1 MRKPHRKQLL
11 AWLLTAVLLLTNF
24 PISVLSEEIAEN
36 PIQAE
41 ATEQDEQEI
50 AEEPN
55 LSDFPTEET
64 GEPTE
69 PPVSEEP
76 NEMPE
81 PSEPSGTMEIPAD
94 ENTPDIP
101 DQDKSETPEPSD
113 SDIEETPSP
122 EDPEETPDTDSTD
135 EPPVEETPIPE
146 ESPLPDDEEAFSVSE
161 AILEYGYAYAAAY
174 AESVIYEDTALT
186 APLFTLKED
195 GGVLLITEET
205 ETAFKVWW
213 ITYADEPLSGY
224 IAKSDISDISFSEE
238 ARQTLKEQRPCGFIT
253 SDIGYMDAFVLLG
266 ELTISEEAPEATPAP
281 EPQAPF
287 LQAGDY
293 AAVTT
298 ETRVYLSID
307 ETMTEDDNGDD
318 WQGVFTRNAVVSVE
332 SVQKDALGR
341 NWCEVR
347 YLFGADDADGRLIW
361 TDTDTLFVPMDDLSP
376 TDAHELTVTDYAYPF
391 EPIALYA
398 SADFNLRNH
407 NASVKTFYPGQQGLQ
422 GSSGHDSEY
431 KQIAK
436 LDGYGTIYAT
446 PHYLEGQTVYCLE
459 HTMNSPGAKDNP
471 TGPFEVVDLD
481 GYAIKP
487 GYSGDIYSSRTMH
500 AIGWVLRHTYPYM
513 IVDTGYEDSDVWSRV
528 AGQFAIREIVKQ
540 LEGDWYVRDYWRMDE
555 FYRASGQA
563 PADYLEYARWLASCA
578 IRRSG
583 ITGDIGI
590 SNKSMTMQG
599 SSYVGTVT
607 LTTDADLIRISR
619 SVGSLTGNSAGSDGE
634 YYYLRSG
641 DTISV
646 TSTQST
652 FAITA
657 ESVSSQD
664 EEAAFLVGIPNADIQ
679 KVVIPQYGLPAKF
692 KAVRIEFEQPYGAI
706 VVTKTSASSGAALSG
721 AVFELLNSAG
731 AVLQSQTTGA
741 DGSATF
747 SNVQAGTYT
756 VREKNAPQGYQ
767 VSIQS
772 SQTVTVTA
780 SATSRLSFA
789 NAPIQGKIRIVK
801 TDSRTHEPLAGVVF
815 TVTRL
820 SAPAGSNGAA
830 VGSVVAALTTGAD
843 GSAET
848 DWLEWGR
855 YRISEVQAPEH
866 YADKLFSAE
875 LDCTENGKTYEIAA
889 TNEANPGFIR
899 ISKTAAG
906 SRVPLA
912 GIQFDIYYNDEYGS
926 GLAGT
931 MTTDENGVAIS
942 MPLRKGKYIVRE
954 HELPQGF
961 SGYPVELTATI
972 YSDET
977 TRLSAENQMI
987 QGKIRIVKTDSLTH
1001 EPLAGVQFI
1010 ITRLSA
1016 PPSANGAGVGETI
1029 LLTTNAQGAAETGW
1043 LDYGRYR
1050 IEETAVPAHYV
1061 DAPFRTEID
1070 CFEGGKTY
1078 EIAAANEPTK
1088 GWLRLTKTDRKNGNP
1103 VAGVTF
1109 DIYENDAY
1117 GNALVGSMTT
1127 DENGVAVSEP
1137 LRKGRYLVR
1146 EHGETAGYVFEE
1158 ITLDAT
1164 VKSDETTD
1172 LSATN
1177 QPVMT
1182 RIRIKKRDKD
1192 EYAQTD
1198 APSVRGDGELIGAT
1212 FRVLAGADILD
1223 RQGNVIWLRGATVI
1237 DAIQTSGEDAAATT
1251 DELWPGLY
1259 EIVEIAPPVGYLPSG
1274 EHVLVDTASAAAQ
1287 SREAVITYDALKLNE
1302 IKLGAQAIVKVL
1314 GDNKTDNQ
1322 HTETP
1327 EEGAEFHVYLRKAGS
1342 YENARE
1348 FERDHLITDK
1358 SGYAKTKLLPYGVYV
1373 LEQTVGKD
1381 GFEIKKPILFEITG
1395 EENLIQP
1402 PILTLNDRPILYRL
1416 RLIKTDARTGK
1427 TVTLAGASFK
1437 LKDADSNTVT
1447 QTVYYPKKQT
1457 LDTFTTDESGCVTL
1471 PEEVGWGLYSIE
1483 EIQAPEGYLIRTESL
1498 PVFVGKTGDTADQV
1512 YELDIEIPNEAV
1524 MGQIRLEKKGLQLVG
1539 FETQTEMGFE
1549 YQSPVFEERCL
1560 ADAVFEVRAAEEIVG
1575 GDGTTWY
1582 TAGELVDT
1590 ITTSGTGADWSKELP
1605 LGKYKLMEIA
1615 APEGYALSDEV
1626 YEVDLKSIDGHTP
1639 LVTIAVKAHNEY
1651 LSAEIHL
1658 EKEKEIL
1665 KPYTDEDGYIRQALT
1680 TTYGLGF
1687 VFGLY
1692 NADDI
1697 HYADGMLPADTL
1709 IAVGMTDMHGNLT
1722 FSGNLPHGAYTIR
1735 ELDGPKGWKLNPN
1748 RFDVRISPENQADDA
1763 PVIRVSL
1770 DGTVR
1775 NELIY
1780 TKVTLTKTDITGAET
1795 VLGAEIEV
1803 KNEQG
1808 EVIYRA
1814 ITDENGEIP
1823 DIPVTPGRY
1832 TFKEVLAPEGY
1843 ALNETTC
1850 SFTVNENGHVS
1861 GDTVLRNDFTRFT
1874 LKKVGEHNEPLAG
1887 VEFSLKDERGAVV
1900 ATALTDADGIA
1911 MFEKIPYGSYT
1922 VVESKPLPGYLPSG
1936 AQVTLTLDG
1945 TFVNPT
1951 EPIAVIP
1958 NERMKLTF
1966 KKVDTAGNP
1975 LAGISFTLIDAQSGT
1990 VAAHAVSD
1998 EKGEFEITGFTVG
2011 DWILREDEAPEG
2023 FNLMDDYPFHVGYNW
2038 KNDQTV
2044 TLVNIPNHYEFE
2056 KTDHR
2061 RKPLSGVRFGL
2072 YDDKGTFIRELVS
2085 DENGIV
2091 RADNLV
2097 PGSYLIRE
2105 IRPLDGYART
2115 DEAIT
2120 FTIDESYI
2128 PPQKLA
2134 RITNTPV
2141 IQTGVDFPIA
2151 PSMVV
2156 GLLMMAASVLL
2167 GLMRLLRKKHR

>member
-1 MRKPHRKQLL
+1 MRKSHRKQLL

-41 ATEQDEQEI
+41 ATEQDEQGI
-50 AEEPN
+50 AEEPI
-55 LSDFPTEET
+55 
-64 GEPTE
+64 EPTE
-69 PPVSEEP
+69 PPVSKEP
-76 NEMPE
+76 DEMPDSGGQ
-81 PSEPSGTMEIPAD
+81 SETAEIPTD
-94 ENTPDIP
+94 ENNPDFP

-122 EDPEETPDTDSTD
+122 EVPEEIPDTDSTD
-135 EPPVEETPIPE
+135 EPPAEEVPAEETPVPE

-174 AESVIYEDTALT
+174 AESVIYEDADLT

-213 ITYADEPLSGY
+213 LTYADEPLSGY
-224 IAKSDISDISFSEE
+224 IAKSDIADISFSEE
-238 ARQTLKEQRPCGFIT
+238 ARQTIKEQRPCGFIT
-253 SDIGYMDAFVLLG
+253 SDIGYMDAFVLFG
-266 ELTISEEAPEATPAP
+266 ELTISEETPKATPAP
-281 EPQAPF
+281 EPQAPL

-307 ETMTEDDNGDD
+307 ESMTEDDNGDD
-318 WQGVFTRNAVVSVE
+318 WQGVFTRDAVVSVE
-332 SVQKDALGR
+332 SVQQDALGR
-341 NWCEVR
+341 DWCEVR
-347 YLFGADDADGRLIW
+347 YLYGADDADGKLIW

-481 GYAIKP
+481 GYAVKP

-528 AGQFAIREIVKQ
+528 AGQFAIREVIKQ

-634 YYYLRSG
+634 YYYLHSG

-646 TSTQST
+646 TSTQSA
-652 FAITA
+652 FSITA

-664 EEAAFLVGIPNADIQ
+664 EEAAFLIGIPDADIQ

-706 VVTKTSASSGAALSG
+706 VVAKTSASSGAALSG

-767 VSIQS
+767 VSVQS

-780 SATSRLSFA
+780 GATSRISFA
-789 NAPIQGKIRIVK
+789 NAPIQGKIRIIK
-801 TDSRTHEPLAGVVF
+801 TDSLTHEPLAGVVF

-889 TNEANPGFIR
+889 TNEANPGYIR
-899 ISKTAAG
+899 ISKTAVG

-942 MPLRKGKYIVRE
+942 GPLRKGKYHVRE

-961 SGYPVELTATI
+961 SGYPVELTATV

-977 TRLSAENQMI
+977 TRLSTENQMI

-1016 PPSANGAGVGETI
+1016 PPSANGTGVGETI
-1029 LLTTNAQGAAETGW
+1029 LLTTNEQGAAETDW
-1043 LDYGRYR
+1043 LEWGRYR

-1088 GWLRLTKTDRKNGNP
+1088 GWLRLTKTDRKNGNS

-1117 GNALVGSMTT
+1117 GSAWIGSMTT

-1146 EHGETAGYVFEE
+1146 ERGETAGYVFEE

-1198 APSVRGDGELIGAT
+1198 APSVRGDGELTGAT

-1274 EHVLVDTASAAAQ
+1274 EHALVDTASAAAQ
-1287 SREAVITYDALKLNE
+1287 SREAVVTYDALKLNE

-1322 HTETP
+1322 HAETP

-1395 EENLIQP
+1395 EENPIQP

-1447 QTVYYPKKQT
+1447 QTIYYPKKQT

-1471 PEEVGWGLYSIE
+1471 PEEVGWGLYTIE
-1483 EIQAPEGYLIRTESL
+1483 EIASPKGYLIRTESL

-1539 FETQTEMGFE
+1539 FETQTEMGFK

-1560 ADAVFEVRAAEEIVG
+1560 ADAVFEVRAAE
-1575 GDGTTWY
+1575 
-1582 TAGELVDT
+1582 
-1590 ITTSGTGADWSKELP
+1590 
-1605 LGKYKLMEIA
+1605 
-1615 APEGYALSDEV
+1615 
-1626 YEVDLKSIDGHTP
+1626 
-1639 LVTIAVKAHNEY
+1639 
-1651 LSAEIHL
+1651 
-1658 EKEKEIL
+1658 EIL

-1697 HYADGMLPADTL
+1697 HYADGMLPADSL
-1709 IAVGMTDMHGNLT
+1709 IAVGMTEMHGKLT

-1748 RFDVRISPENQADDA
+1748 RFDVRISTENQADDA

-1795 VLGAEIEV
+1795 VPGAEIEV
-1803 KNEQG
+1803 RNDQG

-1814 ITDENGEIP
+1814 VTDENGVIP

-1850 SFTVNENGHVS
+1850 SFTVDEDGHIS
-1861 GDTVLRNDFTRFT
+1861 GDTVLRDDFTRFT
-1874 LKKVGEHNEPLAG
+1874 LKKVGEHNEPLMG
-1887 VEFSLKDERGAVV
+1887 VAFSLKDTRGAVV
-1900 ATALTDADGIA
+1900 ATVLTDADGTA

-1936 AQVTLTLDG
+1936 VQVSLTLDG

-1958 NERMKLTF
+1958 NERMKLIF

-1998 EKGEFEITGFTVG
+1998 EKGEFEIAGFTVG

-2023 FNLMDDYPFHVGYNW
+2023 FNLMNDYPFHVGYNW

-2105 IRPLDGYART
+2105 TRPLDGYART
-2115 DEAIT
+2115 DEKIT

-2128 PPQKLA
+2128 PPQKLV

-2141 IQTGVDFPIA
+2141 IQTGVALPVT
-2151 PSMVV
+2151 PMMVV
-2156 GLLMMAASVLL
+2156 GLLVMAASALL
-2167 GLMRLLRKKHR
+2167 ALTQMLKKKSR

>member
-1 MRKPHRKQLL
+1 
-11 AWLLTAVLLLTNF
+11 
-24 PISVLSEEIAEN
+24 
-36 PIQAE
+36 
-41 ATEQDEQEI
+41 
-50 AEEPN
+50 
-55 LSDFPTEET
+55 
-64 GEPTE
+64 
-69 PPVSEEP
+69 
-76 NEMPE
+76 
-81 PSEPSGTMEIPAD
+81 MEIPAD

-101 DQDKSETPEPSD
+101 DQDESETPEPSD
-113 SDIEETPSP
+113 SDIEETSSP
-122 EDPEETPDTDSTD
+122 EVPEETPDTDSTD
-135 EPPVEETPIPE
+135 ELPAEETPIPE

-174 AESVIYEDTALT
+174 AESVIYEDAALT

-195 GGVLLITEET
+195 GGILLITEET

-213 ITYADEPLSGY
+213 LTYADEPLSGY
-224 IAKSDISDISFSEE
+224 IAKSDIADISFSEE
-238 ARQTLKEQRPCGFIT
+238 NRQALKEQRPCGFIT

-281 EPQAPF
+281 EPQALL

-293 AAVTT
+293 VAATT

-307 ETMTEDDNGDD
+307 ETMTEEDNGDG
-318 WQGVFTRNAVVSVE
+318 WQGVFTRDAVVSVE
-332 SVQKDALGR
+332 SVQQDALGR
-341 NWCEVR
+341 DWCEIR
-347 YLFGADDADGRLIW
+347 YLYGADDADGKLIW

-481 GYAIKP
+481 GYAVKP

-528 AGQFAIREIVKQ
+528 AGQFAIREVVKQ

-583 ITGDIGI
+583 ITGDIGV

-599 SSYVGTVT
+599 GSYVGTVT

-634 YYYLRSG
+634 YYYLHSG
-641 DTISV
+641 DTISI

-664 EEAAFLVGIPNADIQ
+664 EEAAFLVGVPDADIQ

-706 VVTKTSASSGAALSG
+706 VVTKTSASSGASLPG
-721 AVFELLNSAG
+721 AIFELLNSAG

-780 SATSRLSFA
+780 GATSRLSFA
-789 NAPIQGKIRIVK
+789 NAPIQGRIRI
-801 TDSRTHEPLAGVVF
+801 
-815 TVTRL
+815 
-820 SAPAGSNGAA
+820 
-830 VGSVVAALTTGAD
+830 
-843 GSAET
+843 
-848 DWLEWGR
+848 
-855 YRISEVQAPEH
+855 I
-866 YADKLFSAE
+866 
-875 LDCTENGKTYEIAA
+875 
-889 TNEANPGFIR
+889 
-899 ISKTAAG
+899 
-906 SRVPLA
+906 
-912 GIQFDIYYNDEYGS
+912 
-926 GLAGT
+926 
-931 MTTDENGVAIS
+931 
-942 MPLRKGKYIVRE
+942 
-954 HELPQGF
+954 
-961 SGYPVELTATI
+961 
-972 YSDET
+972 
-977 TRLSAENQMI
+977 
-987 QGKIRIVKTDSLTH
+987 KTDSLTH

-1029 LLTTNAQGAAETGW
+1029 LLTTNEQGAAETGW

-1078 EIAAANEPTK
+1078 EIAAMNEPTK

-1127 DENGVAVSEP
+1127 NENGVAVSEP

-1198 APSVRGDGELIGAT
+1198 APSVRGDGELTGAT

-1259 EIVEIAPPVGYLPSG
+1259 EIVEIAPPVGYQPSD
-1274 EHVLVDTASAAAQ
+1274 ERMLVDTASAAVQ
-1287 SREAVITYDALKLNE
+1287 SREAVVTYDALKLNE

-1342 YENARE
+1342 YENACE

-1395 EENLIQP
+1395 EENPIQP

-1437 LKDADSNTVT
+1437 LKDADGNTVT

-1471 PEEVGWGLYSIE
+1471 PEEVGWGLYTIE
-1483 EIQAPEGYLIRTESL
+1483 EIASPEGYLIRTESL

-1539 FETQTEMGFE
+1539 FESKTEMGFE

-1575 GDGTTWY
+1575 DDGTVWY
-1582 TAGELVDT
+1582 QKDELVDT

-1626 YEVDLKSIDGHTP
+1626 YEVELKSIDGHTP
-1639 LVTIAVKAHNEY
+1639 LVTVTAKAHNEY
-1651 LSAEIHL
+1651 LSAEIQL
-1658 EKEKEIL
+1658 EKEKEVL
-1665 KPYTDEDGYIRQALT
+1665 KPYTDADGYIRQELT

-1709 IAVGMTDMHGNLT
+1709 IAVGMTDMHGKLT

-1795 VLGAEIEV
+1795 VPGAEIEV
-1803 KNEQG
+1803 KNEQR

-1814 ITDENGEIP
+1814 VTDENGEIP

-1850 SFTVNENGHVS
+1850 SFTVDENGQVS
-1861 GDTVLRNDFTRFT
+1861 GDTVLRDDFTRFT
-1874 LKKVGEHNEPLAG
+1874 LKKVGEHNEPLMG
-1887 VEFSLKDERGAVV
+1887 VAFSLKDERGAVV
-1900 ATALTDADGIA
+1900 ATVLTDADGIA

-1975 LAGISFTLIDAQSGT
+1975 LAGISFTLIDAQNGT
-1990 VAAHAVSD
+1990 VTAHAVSD
-1998 EKGEFEITGFTVG
+1998 EKDEFEIAGFTVD

-2023 FNLMDDYPFHVGYNW
+2023 FNLMNDYTFHVGYNW

-2105 IRPLDGYART
+2105 TRPLDGYART
-2115 DEAIT
+2115 DEEIT

-2128 PPQKLA
+2128 PPQKFA

-2141 IQTGVDFPIA
+2141 IQTGVDLPVT
-2151 PSMVV
+2151 PMMVV

-2167 GLMRLLRKKHR
+2167 GLMRLLKKKHR

>member
-11 AWLLTAVLLLTNF
+11 AWLLTAALLLTNL
-24 PISVLSEEIAEN
+24 PISVLSEEIIEN
-36 PIQAE
+36 PIQTE
-41 ATEQDEQEI
+41 IVEQDESETV
-50 AEEPN
+50 EEPN
-55 LSDFPTEET
+55 LSDSPAEET

-69 PPVSEEP
+69 PLFSEEP
-76 NEMPE
+76 DETVE
-81 PSEPSGTMEIPAD
+81 SGEQSEITEIPTD
-94 ENTPDIP
+94 EDSPDFP
-101 DQDKSETPEPSD
+101 DKDESQTPEPSD
-113 SDIEETPSP
+113 SGIEETPSP
-122 EDPEETPDTDSTD
+122 EVPEETPDTDSTD

-146 ESPLPDDEEAFSVSE
+146 EIPLPDDEEAFSVSE

-174 AESVIYEDTALT
+174 AESVIYEDAALT

-213 ITYADEPLSGY
+213 LTYADEPLSGY
-224 IAKSDISDISFSEE
+224 IAKSDIADISFSEE
-238 ARQTLKEQRPCGFIT
+238 NRQTLKEQRPCGFIT

-281 EPQAPF
+281 EPQAPL
-287 LQAGDY
+287 LQTGDY

-318 WQGVFTRNAVVSVE
+318 WQGVFTRDAVVYVE
-332 SVQKDALGR
+332 SVQQDALGR
-341 NWCEVR
+341 DWCEIR
-347 YLFGADDADGRLIW
+347 YLYGADDADGKLIW

-376 TDAHELTVTDYAYPF
+376 ADAHELTVTDYAYPF

-481 GYAIKP
+481 GYAVKP

-528 AGQFAIREIVKQ
+528 AGQFAIREVVKQ

-664 EEAAFLVGIPNADIQ
+664 EEAAFLVGVPDADIQ

-747 SNVQAGTYT
+747 SNVQAGMYI

-780 SATSRLSFA
+780 GATSRLSFA

-801 TDSRTHEPLAGVVF
+801 TDSLTHEPLAGVVF

-830 VGSVVAALTTGAD
+830 VGSVVATLTTGAD
-843 GSAET
+843 GFAET

-855 YRISEVQAPEH
+855 YH
-866 YADKLFSAE
+866 
-875 LDCTENGKTYEIAA
+875 
-889 TNEANPGFIR
+889 
-899 ISKTAAG
+899 
-906 SRVPLA
+906 
-912 GIQFDIYYNDEYGS
+912 
-926 GLAGT
+926 
-931 MTTDENGVAIS
+931 
-942 MPLRKGKYIVRE
+942 
-954 HELPQGF
+954 
-961 SGYPVELTATI
+961 
-972 YSDET
+972 
-977 TRLSAENQMI
+977 
-987 QGKIRIVKTDSLTH
+987 
-1001 EPLAGVQFI
+1001 
-1010 ITRLSA
+1010 
-1016 PPSANGAGVGETI
+1016 
-1029 LLTTNAQGAAETGW
+1029 
-1043 LDYGRYR
+1043 

-1078 EIAAANEPTK
+1078 EIAAMNEPTK

-1158 ITLDAT
+1158 ITLDAA

-1172 LSATN
+1172 LSAAN

-1198 APSVRGDGELIGAT
+1198 TPSVRGDGELTGAT

-1259 EIVEIAPPVGYLPSG
+1259 KIVEIAPPVGYLPSD

-1287 SREAVITYDALKLNE
+1287 SREAVVTYDALKLNE

-1322 HTETP
+1322 HAETP

-1395 EENLIQP
+1395 EENPIQP

-1416 RLIKTDARTGK
+1416 RLIKTDARTDK
-1427 TVTLAGASFK
+1427 VITLAGASFK
-1437 LKDADSNTVT
+1437 LKDAEGNTVT

-1471 PEEVGWGLYSIE
+1471 PEEVGWGLYTIE
-1483 EIQAPEGYLIRTESL
+1483 EIASPEGYLIRTESL

-1539 FETQTEMGFE
+1539 FESKTEMGFE

-1560 ADAVFEVRAAEEIVG
+1560 AGAVFEVRAAEKIVG
-1575 GDGTTWY
+1575 GDGTVWY
-1582 TAGELVDT
+1582 QKDELVDT

-1605 LGKYKLMEIA
+1605 LGRYKLMEIA

-1626 YEVDLKSIDGHTP
+1626 YEVELKSIDGHTP
-1639 LVTIAVKAHNEY
+1639 LVTVTVEAHNEY

-1658 EKEKEIL
+1658 EKEKEVL
-1665 KPYTDEDGYIRQALT
+1665 KPYTDANGYIRQELT

-1697 HYADGMLPADTL
+1697 HYVDGMLPADTL
-1709 IAVGMTDMHGNLT
+1709 IAVGMTDMHGKLT

-1735 ELDGPKGWKLNPN
+1735 ELDGPKGWKLNPS
-1748 RFDVRISPENQADDA
+1748 RFDVWISPENRAGDA

-1770 DGTVR
+1770 DEKVR

-1795 VLGAEIEV
+1795 VPGAEIEV
-1803 KNEQG
+1803 RNEQG

-1814 ITDENGEIP
+1814 VTDENGEIP

-1832 TFKEVLAPEGY
+1832 AFKEVLAPEGY

-1850 SFTVNENGHVS
+1850 SFTVDEDGHVS
-1861 GDTVLRNDFTRFT
+1861 GDIVLRDDFTRFT

-1887 VEFSLKDERGAVV
+1887 VEFSLKDERNAVV
-1900 ATALTDADGIA
+1900 ATVLTDADGIA

-1936 AQVTLTLDG
+1936 AHVTLTLDG
-1945 TFVNPT
+1945 TFLNPT

-1958 NERMKLTF
+1958 NERMKLIF
-1966 KKVDTAGNP
+1966 KKVDTTGNP
-1975 LAGISFTLIDAQSGT
+1975 LAGIAFTLIDAQNGT
-1990 VAAHAVSD
+1990 VVAHAVSN
-1998 EKGEFEITGFTVG
+1998 EKGEFEITSFTVG
-2011 DWILREDEAPEG
+2011 DWILREDKAPEG

-2061 RKPLSGVRFGL
+2061 HKPLSGVRFGL

-2105 IRPLDGYART
+2105 TRPLDGYART

-2120 FTIDESYI
+2120 FTIDESYV
-2128 PPQKLA
+2128 PPQKLV
-2134 RITNTPV
+2134 RITNTPA
-2141 IQTGVDFPIA
+2141 IQTGVDFPIT
-2151 PSMVV
+2151 PTMIV

-2167 GLMRLLRKKHR
+2167 GLMRLLKKKHR

>member
-11 AWLLTAVLLLTNF
+11 AWLLTAALLLTHL
-24 PISVLSEEIAEN
+24 PVSVLSEEIIEN
-36 PIQAE
+36 SIQ
-41 ATEQDEQEI
+41 TEIVEQNESGTI
-50 AEEPN
+50 EEPN

-76 NEMPE
+76 NETPE

-101 DQDKSETPEPSD
+101 DQDESETPEPSD
-113 SDIEETPSP
+113 SDSEEPPSP
-122 EDPEETPDTDSTD
+122 EVPEETPDTDSTD
-135 EPPVEETPIPE
+135 GPPVEETPVPE

-174 AESVIYEDTALT
+174 AESVIYEDAALT

-213 ITYADEPLSGY
+213 LTYADDPLSGY
-224 IAKSDISDISFSEE
+224 IAKSDIADISIPEK
-238 ARQTLKEQRPCGFIT
+238 ARQMLKEQRPCGFIT

-266 ELTISEEAPEATPAP
+266 ELTISEEAPEATSTP
-281 EPQAPF
+281 EPQAPL

-293 AAVTT
+293 AAATT

-318 WQGVFTRNAVVSVE
+318 WQGVFTRDAVVSVE
-332 SVQKDALGR
+332 SVQQDASR
-341 NWCEVR
+341 RDWCEVR
-347 YLFGADDADGRLIW
+347 YLFGADDADGKLIW

-376 TDAHELTVTDYAYPF
+376 SDAHELTVTDYAYPF

-398 SADFNLRNH
+398 SSDFNLRDY

-528 AGQFAIREIVKQ
+528 AGQFAIREVVKQ

-607 LTTDADLIRISR
+607 LTTDADLIHISR
-619 SVGSLTGNSAGSDGE
+619 SVGSLTGNSGGSDGE
-634 YYYLRSG
+634 YYYLHSG

-664 EEAAFLVGIPNADIQ
+664 EEAAFLVGVPDADIQ

-706 VVTKTSASSGAALSG
+706 VVTKTSASSGA
-721 AVFELLNSAG
+721 
-731 AVLQSQTTGA
+731 

-767 VSIQS
+767 VSVQG
-772 SQTVTVTA
+772 SQTVTIA
-780 SATSRLSFA
+780 AGATSRISFA
-789 NAPIQGKIRIVK
+789 NAPIQGR
-801 TDSRTHEPLAGVVF
+801 
-815 TVTRL
+815 
-820 SAPAGSNGAA
+820 
-830 VGSVVAALTTGAD
+830 
-843 GSAET
+843 
-848 DWLEWGR
+848 
-855 YRISEVQAPEH
+855 
-866 YADKLFSAE
+866 
-875 LDCTENGKTYEIAA
+875 
-889 TNEANPGFIR
+889 
-899 ISKTAAG
+899 
-906 SRVPLA
+906 
-912 GIQFDIYYNDEYGS
+912 
-926 GLAGT
+926 
-931 MTTDENGVAIS
+931 
-942 MPLRKGKYIVRE
+942 
-954 HELPQGF
+954 
-961 SGYPVELTATI
+961 
-972 YSDET
+972 
-977 TRLSAENQMI
+977 
-987 QGKIRIVKTDSLTH
+987 IRIVKTDSLTH

-1029 LLTTNAQGAAETGW
+1029 LLTTNEQGAVETGW

-1078 EIAAANEPTK
+1078 EIAATNEANP
-1088 GWLRLTKTDRKNGNP
+1088 GFIRISKTAVGSRVP
-1103 VAGVTF
+1103 LAGIQF
-1109 DIYENDAY
+1109 DIYYNDEY
-1117 GNALVGSMTT
+1117 GSGLAGTMTT
-1127 DENGVAVSEP
+1127 DENGVAISGP

-1198 APSVRGDGELIGAT
+1198 APSVRGDGELTGAT

-1287 SREAVITYDALKLNE
+1287 SREAVVTYDALKLNE

-1381 GFEIKKPILFEITG
+1381 GFEIKKPLLFEITG
-1395 EENLIQP
+1395 EENPIQP
-1402 PILTLNDRPILYRL
+1402 PILTLNDHPILYRL

-1427 TVTLAGASFK
+1427 VITLAGASFK
-1437 LKDADSNTVT
+1437 LKDAEGNTVT

-1539 FETQTEMGFE
+1539 FESKTEMGFE

-1560 ADAVFEVRAAEEIVG
+1560 ADAVFEVCAAEEIVG
-1575 GDGTTWY
+1575 GDGTIWY
-1582 TAGELVDT
+1582 QKDELVDT
-1590 ITTSGTGADWSKELP
+1590 ITTSGTGTDWSKELP

-1626 YEVDLKSIDGHTP
+1626 YEVELKSIDGHTP
-1639 LVTIAVKAHNEY
+1639 LVTVTVKAHNEY
-1651 LSAEIHL
+1651 LSTEIQL

-1665 KPYTDEDGYIRQALT
+1665 KPYTDANGYIRQELT

-1697 HYADGMLPADTL
+1697 HYTDGMLPADTL
-1709 IAVGMTDMHGNLT
+1709 IAVGMTDMHGKLT
-1722 FSGNLPHGAYTIR
+1722 FSGNLPHGAYTLR
-1735 ELDGPKGWKLNPN
+1735 ELDGPKGWKLHPN

-1763 PVIRVSL
+1763 PVIRVAL
-1770 DGTVR
+1770 NEKVH

-1780 TKVTLTKTDITGAET
+1780 TQITLTKTDITGAET
-1795 VLGAEIEV
+1795 VPGAEIEV
-1803 KNEQG
+1803 RNDQG

-1814 ITDENGEIP
+1814 VTDENGEIP

-1850 SFTVNENGHVS
+1850 SFTVDENGQVS
-1861 GDTVLRNDFTRFT
+1861 GDTVLRDDFTRFM
-1874 LKKVGEHNEPLAG
+1874 LKKVGEHKEPLAG
-1887 VEFSLKDERGAVV
+1887 VAFSLKDERGAVV
-1900 ATALTDADGIA
+1900 ATVLTDADGIA
-1911 MFEKIPYGSYT
+1911 MFEKVPYGSYT

-1998 EKGEFEITGFTVG
+1998 EKGEFEIIGFTVG
-2011 DWILREDEAPEG
+2011 DWILREDEAPED
-2023 FNLMDDYPFHVGYNW
+2023 FNLMNDYPFHVGYNW

-2105 IRPLDGYART
+2105 TRPLDGYART
-2115 DEAIT
+2115 DEEIT

-2141 IQTGVDFPIA
+2141 IQTGVDFPIT
-2151 PSMVV
+2151 PTMVF

-2167 GLMRLLRKKHR
+2167 GLMRLLKKKHR

>member
-11 AWLLTAVLLLTNF
+11 AWLLTAALLLTHL
-24 PISVLSEEIAEN
+24 PISVLSEEIIEN
-36 PIQAE
+36 PIQTE
-41 ATEQDEQEI
+41 IVEQDESGTV
-50 AEEPN
+50 EEPN
-55 LSDFPTEET
+55 LSDFPTEEPD
-64 GEPTE
+64 EPIE

-76 NEMPE
+76 NETPE
-81 PSEPSGTMEIPAD
+81 SGEPSGTTEIPAD
-94 ENTPDIP
+94 ESTPDIP
-101 DQDKSETPEPSD
+101 DQDESETPEPSD
-113 SDIEETPSP
+113 SDIEGTPSP
-122 EDPEETPDTDSTD
+122 EVPEETPDTDSTD

-161 AILEYGYAYAAAY
+161 AILEYGYAYAAAN

-213 ITYADEPLSGY
+213 LTYADEPLSGY
-224 IAKSDISDISFSEE
+224 IAKSDIADISFSEE
-238 ARQTLKEQRPCGFIT
+238 TRQALKEQHPCGFIT
-253 SDIGYMDAFVLLG
+253 SDIGYMDAFVLFG
-266 ELTISEEAPEATPAP
+266 ELTISEEAPEATPTS
-281 EPQAPF
+281 EPQTPL

-318 WQGVFTRNAVVSVE
+318 WQGVFTRDAVVSVE
-332 SVQKDALGR
+332 SVQKDAFGR
-341 NWCEVR
+341 DWCEVR
-347 YLFGADDADGRLIW
+347 YLFGADDADGKLIW

-481 GYAIKP
+481 GYAVKP

-500 AIGWVLRHTYPYM
+500 AIGWVIRHTYPYM

-528 AGQFAIREIVKQ
+528 AGQFAIREVVKQ

-599 SSYVGTVT
+599 GNYVGTVT

-619 SVGSLTGNSAGSDGE
+619 SVGSLTGNSGGSDGE

-664 EEAAFLVGIPNADIQ
+664 EEAAFLVGIPDADIQ

-706 VVTKTSASSGAALSG
+706 VVTKTSTSSGTALSG
-721 AVFELLNSAG
+721 AVFELLNGAG

-741 DGSATF
+741 DGLATF

-767 VSIQS
+767 VSMKS

-780 SATSRLSFA
+780 GATSRLSFA
-789 NAPIQGKIRIVK
+789 NAP
-801 TDSRTHEPLAGVVF
+801 
-815 TVTRL
+815 
-820 SAPAGSNGAA
+820 
-830 VGSVVAALTTGAD
+830 
-843 GSAET
+843 
-848 DWLEWGR
+848 
-855 YRISEVQAPEH
+855 
-866 YADKLFSAE
+866 
-875 LDCTENGKTYEIAA
+875 
-889 TNEANPGFIR
+889 
-899 ISKTAAG
+899 
-906 SRVPLA
+906 
-912 GIQFDIYYNDEYGS
+912 
-926 GLAGT
+926 
-931 MTTDENGVAIS
+931 
-942 MPLRKGKYIVRE
+942 
-954 HELPQGF
+954 
-961 SGYPVELTATI
+961 
-972 YSDET
+972 
-977 TRLSAENQMI
+977 I

-1029 LLTTNAQGAAETGW
+1029 LLTTDEQGAAETGW

-1050 IEETAVPAHYV
+1050 IEETAVPAYYV

-1078 EIAAANEPTK
+1078 EIAATNEPTK

-1117 GNALVGSMTT
+1117 GSALVGSMTT

-1198 APSVRGDGELIGAT
+1198 APSVRGDGELTGAA

-1223 RQGNVIWLRGATVI
+1223 RQGNVIWLKGATVI
-1237 DAIQTSGEDAAATT
+1237 DAIQTSGKDAAATT

-1259 EIVEIAPPVGYLPSG
+1259 EIVEIAPPVGYLPSD
-1274 EHVLVDTASAAAQ
+1274 ESMLVDTASAAAQ

-1322 HTETP
+1322 HTEPP

-1342 YENARE
+1342 YENACE

-1373 LEQTVGKD
+1373 LEQMVGKD

-1395 EENLIQP
+1395 EENPIQP

-1427 TVTLAGASFK
+1427 TITLAGASFK
-1437 LKDADSNTVT
+1437 LKDADGNTVT
-1447 QTVYYPKKQT
+1447 QTIYYPKKQT

-1471 PEEVGWGLYSIE
+1471 PEEVGWGLYTIE
-1483 EIQAPEGYLIRTESL
+1483 EIASPEGYLIRTENL

-1524 MGQIRLEKKGLQLVG
+1524 MGQICLEKKGLQLVG

-1549 YQSPVFEERCL
+1549 YQSPVFEERRL

-1575 GDGTTWY
+1575 SDGTIWY
-1582 TAGELVDT
+1582 QKDEWVDT
-1590 ITTSGTGADWSKELP
+1590 ITTSGTGAALSKELP

-1615 APEGYALSDEV
+1615 VPEGYALSDEV
-1626 YEVDLKSIDGHTP
+1626 YEVELKSIDGHTP
-1639 LVTIAVKAHNEY
+1639 LVTISVKAHNEY

-1665 KPYTDEDGYIRQALT
+1665 RPYTDANGYIRQELT

-1697 HYADGMLPADTL
+1697 HYTDGMLPADTL
-1709 IAVGMTDMHGNLT
+1709 IAVGMTDMHGKLT

-1795 VLGAEIEV
+1795 VPGAEIEV
-1803 KNEQG
+1803 RNDQG

-1814 ITDENGEIP
+1814 VTDENGEIP

-1850 SFTVNENGHVS
+1850 SFTVDEDGQVS
-1861 GDTVLRNDFTRFT
+1861 GDTVLRDDFTRFT

-1887 VEFSLKDERGAVV
+1887 VEFSLKDERNAVV

-1936 AQVTLTLDG
+1936 VQVSLTLDG

-1966 KKVDTAGNP
+1966 RKVDTAGNP
-1975 LAGISFTLIDAQSGT
+1975 LAGVAFSLIDAQSGT

-2011 DWILREDEAPEG
+2011 DWILREDEAPDG
-2023 FNLMDDYPFHVGYNW
+2023 FNLMDDYTFHVGYNW

-2061 RKPLSGVRFGL
+2061 HKPLSSVHFGL

-2105 IRPLDGYART
+2105 TRPLDGYART
-2115 DEAIT
+2115 DEEIT
-2120 FTIDESYI
+2120 FTIDESYV

-2141 IQTGVDFPIA
+2141 IQTGVDFPIT
-2151 PSMVV
+2151 PMMVV

-2167 GLMRLLRKKHR
+2167 GLMRLFKKKHR

>member
-24 PISVLSEEIAEN
+24 PISVLSEEVVEN
-36 PIQAE
+36 PIQTEILEQAE
-41 ATEQDEQEI
+41 QKTD
-50 AEEPN
+50 EEPV
-55 LSDFPTEET
+55 LPDSPPEET
-64 GEPTE
+64 GEPIE

-76 NEMPE
+76 NETPE
-81 PSEPSGTMEIPAD
+81 SGEPSGTMEIPAD

-101 DQDKSETPEPSD
+101 DQDESETPEPSD

-122 EDPEETPDTDSTD
+122 EVPEETEAPDADSTD
-135 EPPVEETPIPE
+135 EPPVEEVPAEETPIPE

-161 AILEYGYAYAAAY
+161 AILEYGYAYAAAN

-186 APLFTLKED
+186 APLFALKED

-213 ITYADEPLSGY
+213 LTYADEPLSGY
-224 IAKSDISDISFSEE
+224 IAKSDIADISISEE
-238 ARQTLKEQRPCGFIT
+238 TRQTLKEQRPCGFIT

-287 LQAGDY
+287 LQTGDY

-298 ETRVYLSID
+298 ETCVYLSID
-307 ETMTEDDNGDD
+307 ETMTEDDNGDG
-318 WQGVFTRNAVVSVE
+318 WQGVFTRDAVVSVE
-332 SVQKDALGR
+332 SVQQDALGR
-341 NWCEVR
+341 DWCEIR
-347 YLFGADDADGRLIW
+347 YLYGADDADGKLIW

-481 GYAIKP
+481 GYAVKP

-528 AGQFAIREIVKQ
+528 AGQFAIREVVKQ

-590 SNKSMTMQG
+590 GNKSMTMQG
-599 SSYVGTVT
+599 GSYVGTVT

-619 SVGSLTGNSAGSDGE
+619 SVGSLTGNSGGSDGE

-664 EEAAFLVGIPNADIQ
+664 EEAAFLVGVPDADIQ

-767 VSIQS
+767 VSVQGN
-772 SQTVTVTA
+772 QTVTVA
-780 SATSRLSFA
+780 AGATSRISFA
-789 NAPIQGKIRIVK
+789 NAP
-801 TDSRTHEPLAGVVF
+801 
-815 TVTRL
+815 
-820 SAPAGSNGAA
+820 
-830 VGSVVAALTTGAD
+830 
-843 GSAET
+843 
-848 DWLEWGR
+848 
-855 YRISEVQAPEH
+855 
-866 YADKLFSAE
+866 
-875 LDCTENGKTYEIAA
+875 
-889 TNEANPGFIR
+889 
-899 ISKTAAG
+899 
-906 SRVPLA
+906 
-912 GIQFDIYYNDEYGS
+912 
-926 GLAGT
+926 
-931 MTTDENGVAIS
+931 
-942 MPLRKGKYIVRE
+942 
-954 HELPQGF
+954 
-961 SGYPVELTATI
+961 
-972 YSDET
+972 
-977 TRLSAENQMI
+977 I

-1029 LLTTNAQGAAETGW
+1029 LLTTNEQGAAETGW

-1078 EIAAANEPTK
+1078 EIAAMNEPTK
-1088 GWLRLTKTDRKNGNP
+1088 GWLRLTKTDQKNVNP
-1103 VAGVTF
+1103 VADVTF

-1182 RIRIKKRDKD
+1182 RIRIQKRDKD
-1192 EYAQTD
+1192 EYAQTN
-1198 APSVRGDGELIGAT
+1198 APSVRGDGELTGAM

-1223 RQGNVIWLRGATVI
+1223 RQGNVIWLKGATVI
-1237 DAIQTSGEDAAATT
+1237 DSIQTSGEDAAATT

-1287 SREAVITYDALKLNE
+1287 SREAVVTYDALKLNE

-1395 EENLIQP
+1395 EENPIQP

-1416 RLIKTDARTGK
+1416 RLIKTDARTDK
-1427 TVTLAGASFK
+1427 VITLAGASFK
-1437 LKDADSNTVT
+1437 LKDADGNIVT

-1471 PEEVGWGLYSIE
+1471 PEEIGWGLYSIE
-1483 EIQAPEGYLIRTESL
+1483 EIQSPEGYLIRTESL
-1498 PVFVGKTGDTADQV
+1498 PIFIGKTGDTADQV

-1560 ADAVFEVRAAEEIVG
+1560 AGTVFEVRAAEEIVG
-1575 GDGTTWY
+1575 GDGTVWY
-1582 TAGELVDT
+1582 QKDELVDT
-1590 ITTSGTGADWSKELP
+1590 ITTSGTGTDWSKELP

-1615 APEGYALSDEV
+1615 APEGYALSGEIYDAELR
-1626 YEVDLKSIDGHTP
+1626 YADGHTP
-1639 LVTIAVKAHNEY
+1639 LVTVTVKAHNEY
-1651 LSAEIHL
+1651 LSTEIQL

-1665 KPYTDEDGYIRQALT
+1665 KPYTDADGYIRQALT

-1709 IAVGMTDMHGNLT
+1709 IAVGMTDMHGKLT

-1735 ELDGPKGWKLNPN
+1735 ELDGPKGWKLNSN

-1795 VLGAEIEV
+1795 VPGAEIEV
-1803 KNEQG
+1803 RNDQG

-1814 ITDENGEIP
+1814 VTDENGEIP

-1850 SFTVNENGHVS
+1850 SFTVNENGQVS
-1861 GDTVLRNDFTRFT
+1861 GDIVLRNDFTRFT
-1874 LKKVGEHNEPLAG
+1874 LKKVGEHNEPLMG
-1887 VEFSLKDERGAVV
+1887 VAFSLKDARGAVV
-1900 ATALTDADGIA
+1900 ATVLTDADGIA

-1975 LAGISFTLIDAQSGT
+1975 LAGISFTLIDAQNGT

-2023 FNLMDDYPFHVGYNW
+2023 FNLMNDYSFHVGYNW

-2105 IRPLDGYART
+2105 ARPLDGYAKT
-2115 DEAIT
+2115 DEEIM

-2128 PPQKLA
+2128 LPQKLA

-2141 IQTGVDFPIA
+2141 IQTGVDFPIT
-2151 PSMVV
+2151 PTMIV

>member
-1 MRKPHRKQLL
+1 MRKPHRKRLL
-11 AWLLTAVLLLTNF
+11 AWLLTTALLLTTF
-24 PISVLSEEIAEN
+24 PISVLSEEAVEN
-36 PIQAE
+36 PIQTE
-41 ATEQDEQEI
+41 IVEQDEPETV
-50 AEEPN
+50 EEPN

-64 GEPTE
+64 SEPTE

-76 NEMPE
+76 NETPE
-81 PSEPSGTMEIPAD
+81 SGEPSGTMEIPAD

-101 DQDKSETPEPSD
+101 DQDESETPEPSD

-122 EDPEETPDTDSTD
+122 EVPEEMPDTGSTD
-135 EPPVEETPIPE
+135 EPPAEEVPAEETPVPE

-174 AESVIYEDTALT
+174 AESVIYEDTDLA

-213 ITYADEPLSGY
+213 LTYADEPLSGY
-224 IAKSDISDISFSEE
+224 IAKSDIADISISEE
-238 ARQTLKEQRPCGFIT
+238 KRQTLKEQRPCGFIT

-287 LQAGDY
+287 LQTGDY

-318 WQGVFTRNAVVSVE
+318 WQGVFTRDAVVYVE
-332 SVQKDALGR
+332 SVQKDAFGR
-341 NWCEVR
+341 DWCEVR
-347 YLFGADDADGRLIW
+347 YLFGADDADGKLIW

-391 EPIALYA
+391 EPIALYV

-481 GYAIKP
+481 GYAVKP

-528 AGQFAIREIVKQ
+528 AGQFAIREVVKQ

-599 SSYVGTVT
+599 GSYVGTVT

-634 YYYLRSG
+634 YYYLHSG
-641 DTISV
+641 DTISI

-652 FAITA
+652 FSITA

-664 EEAAFLVGIPNADIQ
+664 EEAAFLVGVPDADIQ

-731 AVLQSQTTGA
+731 AALQSQTTGA

-756 VREKNAPQGYQ
+756 VREKRAPQGYQ
-767 VSIQS
+767 VSVQG
-772 SQTVTVTA
+772 SQTVTVA
-780 SATSRLSFA
+780 AGATSRISFA
-789 NAPIQGKIRIVK
+789 NAPIQGRIRIIK
-801 TDSRTHEPLAGVVF
+801 TDSLTHEPLAGVVF

-830 VGSVVAALTTGAD
+830 VGSVVATLTTGAD
-843 GSAET
+843 G
-848 DWLEWGR
+848 
-855 YRISEVQAPEH
+855 
-866 YADKLFSAE
+866 
-875 LDCTENGKTYEIAA
+875 C
-889 TNEANPGFIR
+889 
-899 ISKTAAG
+899 
-906 SRVPLA
+906 
-912 GIQFDIYYNDEYGS
+912 
-926 GLAGT
+926 
-931 MTTDENGVAIS
+931 
-942 MPLRKGKYIVRE
+942 
-954 HELPQGF
+954 
-961 SGYPVELTATI
+961 
-972 YSDET
+972 
-977 TRLSAENQMI
+977 
-987 QGKIRIVKTDSLTH
+987 
-1001 EPLAGVQFI
+1001 
-1010 ITRLSA
+1010 
-1016 PPSANGAGVGETI
+1016 
-1029 LLTTNAQGAAETGW
+1029 AETGW
-1043 LDYGRYR
+1043 LEWGRYR

-1078 EIAAANEPTK
+1078 EIAAMNEPTK

-1146 EHGETAGYVFEE
+1146 EHDETAGYVWEE

-1198 APSVRGDGELIGAT
+1198 TPSVRGDGELTGAT
-1212 FRVLAGADILD
+1212 FCVLAGADILD

-1237 DAIQTSGEDAAATT
+1237 DTIQTSGEDAAATT

-1287 SREAVITYDALKLNE
+1287 SKEAVVTYDALKLNE

-1381 GFEIKKPILFEITG
+1381 GFEIKKPLLFEITG
-1395 EENLIQP
+1395 EENPIQP

-1447 QTVYYPKKQT
+1447 QTIYYPKKQT
-1457 LDTFTTDESGCVTL
+1457 LDMFTTDESGCVTL
-1471 PEEVGWGLYSIE
+1471 PEEIGWGLYSIE

-1539 FETQTEMGFE
+1539 FESKTEMGFE

-1575 GDGTTWY
+1575 GDGTVWY
-1582 TAGELVDT
+1582 QKDELVDT
-1590 ITTSGTGADWSKELP
+1590 ITTSGTGTDWSKELP

-1626 YEVDLKSIDGHTP
+1626 YEVELKSIDGHTP
-1639 LVTIAVKAHNEY
+1639 LVTITAKAHNEY
-1651 LSAEIHL
+1651 LSAEIQL

-1665 KPYTDEDGYIRQALT
+1665 KPYTDEDGYIRQELIS
-1680 TTYGLGF
+1680 TYGLGF

-1697 HYADGMLPADTL
+1697 HYTDGMLPADSL
-1709 IAVGMTDMHGNLT
+1709 IAVGMTDMHGKLT

-1795 VLGAEIEV
+1795 VPGAEIEV

-1814 ITDENGEIP
+1814 VTDENGEIA

-1850 SFTVNENGHVS
+1850 SFTVDENGQVS
-1861 GDTVLRNDFTRFT
+1861 GDTVLRDDFTRFT

-1887 VEFSLKDERGAVV
+1887 VAFSLKDERGAVV

-1951 EPIAVIP
+1951 ELIAVIP

-1966 KKVDTAGNP
+1966 KKVDTAGTP
-1975 LAGISFTLIDAQSGT
+1975 LAGISFTLIDEQSGT
-1990 VAAHAVSD
+1990 VAAHAISD
-1998 EKGEFEITGFTVG
+1998 KKGEFEITGFTVG

-2023 FNLMDDYPFHVGYNW
+2023 FNLMNDYPFHVGYNW

-2105 IRPLDGYART
+2105 TRPLDGYART
-2115 DEAIT
+2115 DEEIT

-2141 IQTGVDFPIA
+2141 IQTGVDFPIT
-2151 PSMVV
+2151 PTMIV

-2167 GLMRLLRKKHR
+2167 GLMRLLKKKHR

>member
-41 ATEQDEQEI
+41 ATEQDEQGI

-76 NEMPE
+76 NETPE

-122 EDPEETPDTDSTD
+122 EVPEEMPDTGSTD
-135 EPPVEETPIPE
+135 EPPAEEVPAEETPIPE

-174 AESVIYEDTALT
+174 AESVIYEDADLT

-213 ITYADEPLSGY
+213 LTYADEPLSGY
-224 IAKSDISDISFSEE
+224 IAKSDIADISFSEE

-281 EPQAPF
+281 EPQAPL
-287 LQAGDY
+287 LQTGDY

-318 WQGVFTRNAVVSVE
+318 WQGVFTRDAVVSVE
-332 SVQKDALGR
+332 SVQQDALGR
-341 NWCEVR
+341 DWCEVR
-347 YLFGADDADGRLIW
+347 YLYGADDADGKLIW

-481 GYAIKP
+481 GYAVKP

-528 AGQFAIREIVKQ
+528 AGQFAIREVVKQ

-607 LTTDADLIRISR
+607 LTTDADLIHISR
-619 SVGSLTGNSAGSDGE
+619 SGGSLTGNSGGSDGE

-664 EEAAFLVGIPNADIQ
+664 EEAAFLVGIPDADIQ

-706 VVTKTSASSGAALSG
+706 VVAKTSASSGASLSG
-721 AVFELLNSAG
+721 AVFELLNGVG
-731 AVLQSQTTGA
+731 AVLQSQTTSS

-767 VSIQS
+767 VSMQS

-780 SATSRLSFA
+780 GATSRLSFA
-789 NAPIQGKIRIVK
+789 NAP
-801 TDSRTHEPLAGVVF
+801 
-815 TVTRL
+815 
-820 SAPAGSNGAA
+820 
-830 VGSVVAALTTGAD
+830 
-843 GSAET
+843 
-848 DWLEWGR
+848 
-855 YRISEVQAPEH
+855 
-866 YADKLFSAE
+866 
-875 LDCTENGKTYEIAA
+875 
-889 TNEANPGFIR
+889 
-899 ISKTAAG
+899 
-906 SRVPLA
+906 
-912 GIQFDIYYNDEYGS
+912 
-926 GLAGT
+926 
-931 MTTDENGVAIS
+931 
-942 MPLRKGKYIVRE
+942 
-954 HELPQGF
+954 
-961 SGYPVELTATI
+961 
-972 YSDET
+972 
-977 TRLSAENQMI
+977 I

-1029 LLTTNAQGAAETGW
+1029 LLTTNEQGAAETGW

-1050 IEETAVPAHYV
+1050 IEETAVPSHYV
-1061 DAPFRTEID
+1061 DAPFQTEID
-1070 CFEGGKTY
+1070 CFEGGRTY
-1078 EIAAANEPTK
+1078 EIAATNEPTK

-1117 GNALVGSMTT
+1117 GNTLVGSMTT

-1198 APSVRGDGELIGAT
+1198 APSVRGDGELTGAT

-1259 EIVEIAPPVGYLPSG
+1259 EIVEIAPPVGYQPSD
-1274 EHVLVDTASAAAQ
+1274 ERMLVDTASAAVQ
-1287 SREAVITYDALKLNE
+1287 SREAVVTYDALKLNE

-1395 EENLIQP
+1395 EENPIQP

-1416 RLIKTDARTGK
+1416 RLIKTDARTDRVI
-1427 TVTLAGASFK
+1427 TVAGASFK
-1437 LKDADSNTVT
+1437 LKDADGNIVT
-1447 QTVYYPKKQT
+1447 QTIYYPKKQT
-1457 LDTFTTDESGCVTL
+1457 LDTFTTDESGCVML
-1471 PEEVGWGLYSIE
+1471 PEEIGWGLYSIE
-1483 EIQAPEGYLIRTESL
+1483 EIQSPEGYLIRTERL
-1498 PVFVGKTGDTADQV
+1498 PIFIGKTGDTADQV

-1560 ADAVFEVRAAEEIVG
+1560 AGTVFEVRAAEEIVG
-1575 GDGTTWY
+1575 GDGTVWY
-1582 TAGELVDT
+1582 QKDELVDT
-1590 ITTSGTGADWSKELP
+1590 ITTSGTGTDWSKELP

-1615 APEGYALSDEV
+1615 APEGYALSGEIYDAELR
-1626 YEVDLKSIDGHTP
+1626 YADGHTP
-1639 LVTIAVKAHNEY
+1639 LVTVTVKAHNKY
-1651 LSAEIHL
+1651 LSTEIQL

-1665 KPYTDEDGYIRQALT
+1665 KPYTDANGYIRQELT

-1697 HYADGMLPADTL
+1697 HYTDGMLPADTL

-1795 VLGAEIEV
+1795 VPGAEIEV

-1808 EVIYRA
+1808 DVIYRA
-1814 ITDENGEIP
+1814 VTDENGEIP

-1850 SFTVNENGHVS
+1850 SFTVNENGQVS
-1861 GDTVLRNDFTRFT
+1861 GDTVLRDDFTRFT
-1874 LKKVGEHNEPLAG
+1874 LKKVSEHNEPLTG
-1887 VEFSLKDERGAVV
+1887 VAFSLKDERGAVV

-1922 VVESKPLPGYLPSG
+1922 VVERKPLPGYLPSG
-1936 AQVTLTLDG
+1936 VQVTLTLDG

-1998 EKGEFEITGFTVG
+1998 EKGEFEIAGFTVG

-2023 FNLMDDYPFHVGYNW
+2023 FNLMNDYPFHVGYNW

-2120 FTIDESYI
+2120 FTIDESYV
-2128 PPQKLA
+2128 PPQKLV

-2141 IQTGVDFPIA
+2141 IQTGVDFPIT
-2151 PSMVV
+2151 PTMVF

>member
-11 AWLLTAVLLLTNF
+11 AWLLTAALLLTNL
-24 PISVLSEEIAEN
+24 PVSVLSEEVVEN
-36 PIQAE
+36 PIQTEILEQAE
-41 ATEQDEQEI
+41 QKTD
-50 AEEPN
+50 EEPV
-55 LSDFPTEET
+55 LPDSPPEEI

-69 PPVSEEP
+69 PPISQEP
-76 NEMPE
+76 NETPKSGGQ
-81 PSEPSGTMEIPAD
+81 SEIAEIPAD
-94 ENTPDIP
+94 KDSPNIP
-101 DQDKSETPEPSD
+101 DQDESETPESTD

-122 EDPEETPDTDSTD
+122 EVPEETPDTSSTD
-135 EPPVEETPIPE
+135 EPPAEEVPAEETPIPE

-161 AILEYGYAYAAAY
+161 AILEYGYAYAAAN
-174 AESVIYEDTALT
+174 AESVIYKDAELT
-186 APLFTLKED
+186 TPMFTLKED

-213 ITYADEPLSGY
+213 LTYADEPLSGY
-224 IAKSDISDISFSEE
+224 IAKSDIADISISEE
-238 ARQTLKEQRPCGFIT
+238 NRQTLKEQRPCGFIT

-281 EPQAPF
+281 EPQAPL
-287 LQAGDY
+287 LQTGDY

-318 WQGVFTRNAVVSVE
+318 WQGVFTRDAVVYVE
-332 SVQKDALGR
+332 SVQKDAFGR
-341 NWCEVR
+341 DWCEIR
-347 YLFGADDADGRLIW
+347 YLYGADDADGKLIW

-481 GYAIKP
+481 GYAVKP

-528 AGQFAIREIVKQ
+528 AGQFAIREVVKQ

-590 SNKSMTMQG
+590 SNKSMTMHG

-619 SVGSLTGNSAGSDGE
+619 SVGSLTGNSGGSDGE

-664 EEAAFLVGIPNADIQ
+664 EEAAFLVGIPDANIQ

-706 VVTKTSASSGAALSG
+706 VVAKTSASSGAALSG

-780 SATSRLSFA
+780 GATSRISFA
-789 NAPIQGKIRIVK
+789 NAPIQGR
-801 TDSRTHEPLAGVVF
+801 
-815 TVTRL
+815 
-820 SAPAGSNGAA
+820 
-830 VGSVVAALTTGAD
+830 
-843 GSAET
+843 
-848 DWLEWGR
+848 
-855 YRISEVQAPEH
+855 
-866 YADKLFSAE
+866 
-875 LDCTENGKTYEIAA
+875 
-889 TNEANPGFIR
+889 
-899 ISKTAAG
+899 
-906 SRVPLA
+906 
-912 GIQFDIYYNDEYGS
+912 
-926 GLAGT
+926 
-931 MTTDENGVAIS
+931 
-942 MPLRKGKYIVRE
+942 
-954 HELPQGF
+954 
-961 SGYPVELTATI
+961 
-972 YSDET
+972 
-977 TRLSAENQMI
+977 
-987 QGKIRIVKTDSLTH
+987 IRIVKTDSLTH

-1029 LLTTNAQGAAETGW
+1029 LLTTNEQGAAETGW

-1078 EIAAANEPTK
+1078 EIAAMNEPTK
-1088 GWLRLTKTDRKNGNP
+1088 GWLRLTKTDRKNGNL

-1117 GNALVGSMTT
+1117 GSAWVGSMTT

-1158 ITLDAT
+1158 ITLDAA

-1198 APSVRGDGELIGAT
+1198 AHSVRGDGELTGAT

-1237 DAIQTSGEDAAATT
+1237 DSIQTSGEDAAATT

-1259 EIVEIAPPVGYLPSG
+1259 EIVETAPPVGYQLSDEP
-1274 EHVLVDTASAAAQ
+1274 VLVDTASAAAQ
-1287 SREAVITYDALKLNE
+1287 SREAVVTYDALKLNE

-1395 EENLIQP
+1395 EENPIQP

-1427 TVTLAGASFK
+1427 VITLAGASFK
-1437 LKDADSNTVT
+1437 LKDAEGNTVT

-1471 PEEVGWGLYSIE
+1471 PEEVSWGLYSIE
-1483 EIQAPEGYLIRTESL
+1483 EIQSPEGYLIRTESL

-1575 GDGTTWY
+1575 GDGTVWY
-1582 TAGELVDT
+1582 QKDELVDT
-1590 ITTSGTGADWSKELP
+1590 ITTSGTGTDWSKELP

-1615 APEGYALSDEV
+1615 APEGYALSGEIYDAELR
-1626 YEVDLKSIDGHTP
+1626 YADGHTP
-1639 LVTIAVKAHNEY
+1639 LVTVTVKAHNEY

-1665 KPYTDEDGYIRQALT
+1665 KPYTDADGYIRQELT

-1697 HYADGMLPADTL
+1697 HYTDGMLPADSL
-1709 IAVGMTDMHGNLT
+1709 IAVGMTDMHGKLT

-1780 TKVTLTKTDITGAET
+1780 TKVTLTKTDITSAET
-1795 VLGAEIEV
+1795 VPGAEIEV

-1814 ITDENGEIP
+1814 VTDENGVIP

-1850 SFTVNENGHVS
+1850 SFTVDENGHVS
-1861 GDTVLRNDFTRFT
+1861 GDTVLRDDFTRFT
-1874 LKKVGEHNEPLAG
+1874 LKKVGEHKEPLAG
-1887 VEFSLKDERGAVV
+1887 VAFSLKDERGAVV
-1900 ATALTDADGIA
+1900 ATVLTDADGIA

-1922 VVESKPLPGYLPSG
+1922 VVESKSLPGYLPSG

-1998 EKGEFEITGFTVG
+1998 EKGEFEIAGFTVG

-2023 FNLMDDYPFHVGYNW
+2023 FNLMNDYSFHVGYNW

-2072 YDDKGTFIRELVS
+2072 YDDKETFIRELVS

-2105 IRPLDGYART
+2105 TRPLDGYART

-2128 PPQKLA
+2128 PPQKLV

-2141 IQTGVDFPIA
+2141 IQTGVDFPIT
-2151 PSMVV
+2151 PTMVF

-2167 GLMRLLRKKHR
+2167 GLMRLLKKKHR

>member
-11 AWLLTAVLLLTNF
+11 AWLLTAALLLTNL
-24 PISVLSEEIAEN
+24 PISVLSEEIIEN
-36 PIQAE
+36 PIQTE
-41 ATEQDEQEI
+41 IVEQDESETV
-50 AEEPN
+50 EEPN
-55 LSDFPTEET
+55 LSDSPAEET

-69 PPVSEEP
+69 PPFSEEP
-76 NEMPE
+76 DETVE
-81 PSEPSGTMEIPAD
+81 SGEQSEITEIPTD
-94 ENTPDIP
+94 EDSPDFP
-101 DQDKSETPEPSD
+101 DKDESQTPEPSD
-113 SDIEETPSP
+113 SGIEETPSP
-122 EDPEETPDTDSTD
+122 EVPEETPDTDSTD

-146 ESPLPDDEEAFSVSE
+146 EIPLPDDEEAFSVSE

-174 AESVIYEDTALT
+174 AESVIYEDADLT

-213 ITYADEPLSGY
+213 LTYADEPLSGY
-224 IAKSDISDISFSEE
+224 IAKSDIADISFSEE

-253 SDIGYMDAFVLLG
+253 SDIGYMDAFVLFG
-266 ELTISEEAPEATPAP
+266 ELTISEETPKATPAP
-281 EPQAPF
+281 EPQAPL
-287 LQAGDY
+287 LQTGDY

-318 WQGVFTRNAVVSVE
+318 WQGVFTRDAVVSVE
-332 SVQKDALGR
+332 SVQQDASGR

-347 YLFGADDADGRLIW
+347 YLYGADDADGKLIW

-398 SADFNLRNH
+398 SADFNLRDY

-471 TGPFEVVDLD
+471 TGPFEIVDLD
-481 GYAIKP
+481 GYAVKP

-500 AIGWVLRHTYPYM
+500 AIGWVIRHTYPYM

-528 AGQFAIREIVKQ
+528 AGQFAIRKVVKQ

-590 SNKSMTMQG
+590 GNKSMTMQG
-599 SSYVGTVT
+599 GSYVGTVT

-619 SVGSLTGNSAGSDGE
+619 SVGSLTGNSGGSDGE

-652 FAITA
+652 FSITA

-664 EEAAFLVGIPNADIQ
+664 EEAAFLIGIPDADIQ

-706 VVTKTSASSGAALSG
+706 VVAKTSASSGASLPG
-721 AVFELLNSAG
+721 AIFELLNSAG

-767 VSIQS
+767 VSVQG
-772 SQTVTVTA
+772 SQTVTVA
-780 SATSRLSFA
+780 SGATSRISFA

-801 TDSRTHEPLAGVVF
+801 TDSLTHEPLAGVVF

-830 VGSVVAALTTGAD
+830 VGSVVATLTTGAD

-889 TNEANPGFIR
+889 TNEANPGYIR
-899 ISKTAAG
+899 ISKTAVG

-942 MPLRKGKYIVRE
+942 G
-954 HELPQGF
+954 
-961 SGYPVELTATI
+961 
-972 YSDET
+972 
-977 TRLSAENQMI
+977 
-987 QGKIRIVKTDSLTH
+987 
-1001 EPLAGVQFI
+1001 
-1010 ITRLSA
+1010 
-1016 PPSANGAGVGETI
+1016 
-1029 LLTTNAQGAAETGW
+1029 
-1043 LDYGRYR
+1043 
-1050 IEETAVPAHYV
+1050 
-1061 DAPFRTEID
+1061 
-1070 CFEGGKTY
+1070 
-1078 EIAAANEPTK
+1078 
-1088 GWLRLTKTDRKNGNP
+1088 
-1103 VAGVTF
+1103 
-1109 DIYENDAY
+1109 
-1117 GNALVGSMTT
+1117 
-1127 DENGVAVSEP
+1127 P

-1198 APSVRGDGELIGAT
+1198 APSVRGDGGLTGAT

-1287 SREAVITYDALKLNE
+1287 SREAVVIYDALKLNE

-1373 LEQTVGKD
+1373 LEQTFGKD
-1381 GFEIKKPILFEITG
+1381 GFEIKKPLLFEITG
-1395 EENLIQP
+1395 EENPIQP
-1402 PILTLNDRPILYRL
+1402 PILTLNDHPILYRL

-1427 TVTLAGASFK
+1427 VITLAGASFK
-1437 LKDADSNTVT
+1437 LKDADGNTVT
-1447 QTVYYPKKQT
+1447 QTIYYPKKQT

-1539 FETQTEMGFE
+1539 FESKTEMGFE

-1560 ADAVFEVRAAEEIVG
+1560 ADAVFEVCAAEEIVG
-1575 GDGTTWY
+1575 GDGTIWY
-1582 TAGELVDT
+1582 QKDELVDT
-1590 ITTSGTGADWSKELP
+1590 ITTSGTGTDWSKELP

-1615 APEGYALSDEV
+1615 APEGYALSGEIYDAELR
-1626 YEVDLKSIDGHTP
+1626 YADGHTP
-1639 LVTIAVKAHNEY
+1639 LVTVTVKAHNEY
-1651 LSAEIHL
+1651 LSTEIQL

-1665 KPYTDEDGYIRQALT
+1665 KPYTDANGYIRQELT

-1697 HYADGMLPADTL
+1697 HYTDGMLPADTL

-1795 VLGAEIEV
+1795 VPGAEIEV

-1814 ITDENGEIP
+1814 VTDENGEIP

-1850 SFTVNENGHVS
+1850 SFTVNENGQVS
-1861 GDTVLRNDFTRFT
+1861 GDTVLRDDFTRFT

-1887 VEFSLKDERGAVV
+1887 VEFSLKDERNAVV
-1900 ATALTDADGIA
+1900 ATVLTDADGIA

-1966 KKVDTAGNP
+1966 RKVDTAGNL
-1975 LAGISFTLIDAQSGT
+1975 LAGVAFSLIDAQSGT

-2023 FNLMDDYPFHVGYNW
+2023 FNLMNDYPFHVGYNW

-2105 IRPLDGYART
+2105 TRPLDGYART
-2115 DEAIT
+2115 DEEIT

-2141 IQTGVDFPIA
+2141 IQTGVDFPIT
-2151 PSMVV
+2151 PTMIV

>member
-11 AWLLTAVLLLTNF
+11 AWLLTAVLLLANL
-24 PISVLSEEIAEN
+24 PVSVLSEEIIEN
-36 PIQAE
+36 PIQ
-41 ATEQDEQEI
+41 TEIVEQNEPETV
-50 AEEPN
+50 EEPI
-55 LSDFPTEET
+55 
-64 GEPTE
+64 EPTE

-76 NEMPE
+76 DEMPDSGGQ
-81 PSEPSGTMEIPAD
+81 SETAEIPAD

-122 EDPEETPDTDSTD
+122 EVPEEMPDTDSTD
-135 EPPVEETPIPE
+135 EPPAEEVPAEETPIPE

-174 AESVIYEDTALT
+174 AESVIYEDADLT
-186 APLFTLKED
+186 APLFTLKEN

-205 ETAFKVWW
+205 EAAFKVWW
-213 ITYADEPLSGY
+213 LTYADEPLSGY
-224 IAKSDISDISFSEE
+224 IAKSDIADISISEG
-238 ARQTLKEQRPCGFIT
+238 ARQTLKEQRPCGFIA
-253 SDIGYMDAFVLLG
+253 SDIGCMDAFVLLG
-266 ELTISEEAPEATPAP
+266 ELTISEKAPEATPAP

-287 LQAGDY
+287 LQTGDY

-318 WQGVFTRNAVVSVE
+318 WQGVFTRDAVVSVE
-332 SVQKDALGR
+332 SVQQDALGR
-341 NWCEVR
+341 DWCEVR
-347 YLFGADDADGRLIW
+347 YLYGADDADGKLIW

-398 SADFNLRNH
+398 SSDFNLRDC

-481 GYAIKP
+481 GYAVKP

-528 AGQFAIREIVKQ
+528 AGQFAIREVVKQ

-599 SSYVGTVT
+599 GNYVGTVT

-619 SVGSLTGNSAGSDGE
+619 SVGSLTGNSGGSDGE

-652 FAITA
+652 FSITA

-664 EEAAFLVGIPNADIQ
+664 EEAAFLVGVPNADIQ

-706 VVTKTSASSGAALSG
+706 VVAKTSASSGAALSG

-731 AVLQSQTTGA
+731 AVLQSQTTDA

-780 SATSRLSFA
+780 GATSRISFA

-801 TDSRTHEPLAGVVF
+801 TDSLTHEPLASVVF

-855 YRISEVQAPEH
+855 YRI
-866 YADKLFSAE
+866 
-875 LDCTENGKTYEIAA
+875 
-889 TNEANPGFIR
+889 
-899 ISKTAAG
+899 
-906 SRVPLA
+906 
-912 GIQFDIYYNDEYGS
+912 
-926 GLAGT
+926 
-931 MTTDENGVAIS
+931 
-942 MPLRKGKYIVRE
+942 
-954 HELPQGF
+954 
-961 SGYPVELTATI
+961 
-972 YSDET
+972 
-977 TRLSAENQMI
+977 
-987 QGKIRIVKTDSLTH
+987 
-1001 EPLAGVQFI
+1001 
-1010 ITRLSA
+1010 
-1016 PPSANGAGVGETI
+1016 
-1029 LLTTNAQGAAETGW
+1029 
-1043 LDYGRYR
+1043 
-1050 IEETAVPAHYV
+1050 EETAVPAHYV
-1061 DAPFRTEID
+1061 DAPFQTEID

-1198 APSVRGDGELIGAT
+1198 TPSVRGDGELTGAT

-1259 EIVEIAPPVGYLPSG
+1259 EIVEIAPPVGYQPSD
-1274 EHVLVDTASAAAQ
+1274 ERMLVDTASAAAQ
-1287 SREAVITYDALKLNE
+1287 SREAVVTYDALRLNE
-1302 IKLGAQAIVKVL
+1302 IKLGTQAIVKVL

-1395 EENLIQP
+1395 EENPIQP

-1427 TVTLAGASFK
+1427 VIMLAGASFK
-1437 LKDADSNTVT
+1437 LKDADGNTVT

-1471 PEEVGWGLYSIE
+1471 PEEVSWGLYTIE
-1483 EIQAPEGYLIRTESL
+1483 EIASPEGYLIRTESL

-1575 GDGTTWY
+1575 GDGTVWY
-1582 TAGELVDT
+1582 QKDELVDT

-1626 YEVDLKSIDGHTP
+1626 YEVELKSIDGHTP
-1639 LVTIAVKAHNEY
+1639 LVTVTVKAHNEY

-1665 KPYTDEDGYIRQALT
+1665 KPYTDADGYIRQALT

-1697 HYADGMLPADTL
+1697 HYETDMLPADTL
-1709 IAVGMTDMHGNLT
+1709 IAVGMTDMHGKLT

-1795 VLGAEIEV
+1795 VPGAEIEV

-1814 ITDENGEIP
+1814 VTDENGVIP

-1861 GDTVLRNDFTRFT
+1861 GDTVLRDDFTRFT
-1874 LKKVGEHNEPLAG
+1874 LKKVGEHKEPLAG
-1887 VEFSLKDERGAVV
+1887 VAFSLKDERGTVV
-1900 ATALTDADGIA
+1900 ATVLTDADGIA

-1936 AQVTLTLDG
+1936 TQVTLTLDG

-1975 LAGISFTLIDAQSGT
+1975 LAGISFTLIDEQSGT

-2105 IRPLDGYART
+2105 TRPLDGYART

-2120 FTIDESYI
+2120 FTIDESYV
-2128 PPQKLA
+2128 PPQKLV

-2141 IQTGVDFPIA
+2141 IQTGVALPVT
-2151 PSMVV
+2151 PMMVV
-2156 GLLMMAASVLL
+2156 GLLVMAASALL
-2167 GLMRLLRKKHR
+2167 ALTQMLKKKSR

>member
-11 AWLLTAVLLLTNF
+11 AWLLTAALLLTNF
-24 PISVLSEEIAEN
+24 PISVLSEEVVEN
-36 PIQAE
+36 SIQ
-41 ATEQDEQEI
+41 TEIVEQNEPET

-55 LSDFPTEET
+55 LSDFPTEEPD
-64 GEPTE
+64 EPIE

-76 NEMPE
+76 NETPE
-81 PSEPSGTMEIPAD
+81 PSEPSGTMEIPVD

-101 DQDKSETPEPSD
+101 DQDESETPEPSD

-122 EDPEETPDTDSTD
+122 EVPEETPDTDSTD
-135 EPPVEETPIPE
+135 GPPAEETPIPE

-161 AILEYGYAYAAAY
+161 ALLEYGYAYAAAN
-174 AESVIYEDTALT
+174 AESIIYEDTDLT
-186 APLFTLKED
+186 TPLFTLKED

-224 IAKSDISDISFSEE
+224 IAKSDIADISFSEE

-287 LQAGDY
+287 LQTGDY

-318 WQGVFTRNAVVSVE
+318 WQGVFTRDAVVSVE
-332 SVQKDALGR
+332 SVQQDALGR
-341 NWCEVR
+341 DWCEVR
-347 YLFGADDADGRLIW
+347 YLFGADDADGKLIW

-398 SADFNLRNH
+398 SADFNLRDY

-481 GYAIKP
+481 GYAVKP

-528 AGQFAIREIVKQ
+528 AGQFAIREVVKQ

-590 SNKSMTMQG
+590 GNKSMTMQG
-599 SSYVGTVT
+599 GSYVGTVT

-646 TSTQST
+646 TSTQSA

-657 ESVSSQD
+657 ESVSSQN
-664 EEAAFLVGIPNADIQ
+664 EEAAFLVGIPDADIQ

-767 VSIQS
+767 VSVQS

-780 SATSRLSFA
+780 GATSRISFA
-789 NAPIQGKIRIVK
+789 NTP
-801 TDSRTHEPLAGVVF
+801 
-815 TVTRL
+815 
-820 SAPAGSNGAA
+820 
-830 VGSVVAALTTGAD
+830 
-843 GSAET
+843 
-848 DWLEWGR
+848 
-855 YRISEVQAPEH
+855 
-866 YADKLFSAE
+866 
-875 LDCTENGKTYEIAA
+875 
-889 TNEANPGFIR
+889 
-899 ISKTAAG
+899 
-906 SRVPLA
+906 
-912 GIQFDIYYNDEYGS
+912 
-926 GLAGT
+926 
-931 MTTDENGVAIS
+931 
-942 MPLRKGKYIVRE
+942 
-954 HELPQGF
+954 
-961 SGYPVELTATI
+961 
-972 YSDET
+972 
-977 TRLSAENQMI
+977 I

-1029 LLTTNAQGAAETGW
+1029 LLTTNEQGAAETGW

-1078 EIAAANEPTK
+1078 EIAAMNEPTK

-1198 APSVRGDGELIGAT
+1198 APSVRGDGELTGAT

-1259 EIVEIAPPVGYLPSG
+1259 EIVEIAPPVGYLPSD

-1287 SREAVITYDALKLNE
+1287 SREAVVTYDALKLNE
-1302 IKLGAQAIVKVL
+1302 IKPGAQAIVKVL

-1381 GFEIKKPILFEITG
+1381 GFEIKKPLLFEITG
-1395 EENLIQP
+1395 EENPIQP

-1416 RLIKTDARTGK
+1416 RLIKTDAKTGK
-1427 TVTLAGASFK
+1427 VITLAGASFK
-1437 LKDADSNTVT
+1437 LKDAEGNTVT

-1483 EIQAPEGYLIRTESL
+1483 EIQSPEGYLIRTESL

-1524 MGQIRLEKKGLQLVG
+1524 MGQISLEKKGLQLVG
-1539 FETQTEMGFE
+1539 FESKTEMGFE

-1560 ADAVFEVRAAEEIVG
+1560 ASAVFEVRAAEEIVG
-1575 GDGTTWY
+1575 GDGTIWY
-1582 TAGELVDT
+1582 QKDELVDT
-1590 ITTSGTGADWSKELP
+1590 ITTSGMGADWSKALP

-1626 YEVDLKSIDGHTP
+1626 YEVELKSIDGHTP
-1639 LVTIAVKAHNEY
+1639 LVTVTVKAHNEY

-1665 KPYTDEDGYIRQALT
+1665 KPYTDADGYIRQELT

-1697 HYADGMLPADTL
+1697 HYADGMLPADAL
-1709 IAVGMTDMHGNLT
+1709 IAVGMTDMHGKLT

-1735 ELDGPKGWKLNPN
+1735 ELDGPKGWKLNSN

-1795 VLGAEIEV
+1795 VPGAEIEV

-1814 ITDENGEIP
+1814 VTDENGEIP

-1850 SFTVNENGHVS
+1850 SFTVDENGQVS
-1861 GDTVLRNDFTRFT
+1861 GDTVLRDDFTRFT

-1887 VEFSLKDERGAVV
+1887 VAFSLKDERGAVV
-1900 ATALTDADGIA
+1900 ATVLTDADGIA

-1951 EPIAVIP
+1951 EPIAIIP

-2023 FNLMDDYPFHVGYNW
+2023 FNLMNDYPFHVGYNW

-2105 IRPLDGYART
+2105 TRPLDGYART

-2120 FTIDESYI
+2120 FTIDESYV
-2128 PPQKLA
+2128 PPQKLV

-2141 IQTGVDFPIA
+2141 IQTGVALPVT
-2151 PSMVV
+2151 PMMVV
-2156 GLLMMAASVLL
+2156 GLLVMAASALL
-2167 GLMRLLRKKHR
+2167 ALTQMLKKKSR

>member
-11 AWLLTAVLLLTNF
+11 AWLLTAALLLTNL
-24 PISVLSEEIAEN
+24 PISVLSEEIIEN
-36 PIQAE
+36 PIQTE
-41 ATEQDEQEI
+41 IVEQDESET

-55 LSDFPTEET
+55 LSDFPTEEPD
-64 GEPTE
+64 EPIE

-76 NEMPE
+76 NETPE

-101 DQDKSETPEPSD
+101 DQDESETPEPSD

-122 EDPEETPDTDSTD
+122 EVPEETPDTDSTD
-135 EPPVEETPIPE
+135 EPPAEEVPAEETPIPE

-161 AILEYGYAYAAAY
+161 ALSEYGYAYAAAH
-174 AESVIYEDTALT
+174 AESVIYEDAALT

-213 ITYADEPLSGY
+213 LTYADEPLSGH
-224 IAKSDISDISFSEE
+224 ISKSNISDISISEE
-238 ARQTLKEQRPCGFIT
+238 TRKSLKEQRPCGFIT

-287 LQAGDY
+287 LQTGDY

-298 ETRVYLSID
+298 ETCVYLSID

-318 WQGVFTRNAVVSVE
+318 WQGVFTRDAVVSVE

-341 NWCEVR
+341 DWCEIR
-347 YLFGADDADGRLIW
+347 YLYGADDADGKLIW
-361 TDTDTLFVPMDDLSP
+361 TDTDTLFVPMDDLSL

-481 GYAIKP
+481 GYAVKP

-528 AGQFAIREIVKQ
+528 AGQFAIREVVKQ

-619 SVGSLTGNSAGSDGE
+619 SVGSLTGNSGGSDGE

-664 EEAAFLVGIPNADIQ
+664 EEAAFLIGIPDADIQ

-706 VVTKTSASSGAALSG
+706 VVAKTSASSGATLSG

-772 SQTVTVTA
+772 SQPVTVTA
-780 SATSRLSFA
+780 GATSRISFA
-789 NAPIQGKIRIVK
+789 NTP
-801 TDSRTHEPLAGVVF
+801 
-815 TVTRL
+815 
-820 SAPAGSNGAA
+820 
-830 VGSVVAALTTGAD
+830 
-843 GSAET
+843 
-848 DWLEWGR
+848 
-855 YRISEVQAPEH
+855 
-866 YADKLFSAE
+866 
-875 LDCTENGKTYEIAA
+875 
-889 TNEANPGFIR
+889 
-899 ISKTAAG
+899 
-906 SRVPLA
+906 
-912 GIQFDIYYNDEYGS
+912 
-926 GLAGT
+926 
-931 MTTDENGVAIS
+931 
-942 MPLRKGKYIVRE
+942 
-954 HELPQGF
+954 
-961 SGYPVELTATI
+961 
-972 YSDET
+972 
-977 TRLSAENQMI
+977 I

-1001 EPLAGVQFI
+1001 EPLVGVQFI

-1029 LLTTNAQGAAETGW
+1029 LLTTNEQGAAETGW

-1078 EIAAANEPTK
+1078 EIAATNEPTK

-1146 EHGETAGYVFEE
+1146 EHGETAGYVWEE

-1198 APSVRGDGELIGAT
+1198 APSVRGDGELTGAT
-1212 FRVLAGADILD
+1212 FCVLAGADILD

-1259 EIVEIAPPVGYLPSG
+1259 EIVEIAPPVGYQPSD
-1274 EHVLVDTASAAAQ
+1274 ERMLVDTASAAAQ
-1287 SREAVITYDALKLNE
+1287 SREAVVAYDALKLNE

-1358 SGYAKTKLLPYGVYV
+1358 SGYAKIKLLPYGVYV

-1381 GFEIKKPILFEITG
+1381 GFEIKKPLLFEITG
-1395 EENLIQP
+1395 EENPIQP

-1416 RLIKTDARTGK
+1416 WLIKTDARTGK
-1427 TVTLAGASFK
+1427 VITLAGASFK
-1437 LKDADSNTVT
+1437 LKDAEGNTVT

-1471 PEEVGWGLYSIE
+1471 PEEVGWGLYSIK

-1539 FETQTEMGFE
+1539 FESKTEMGFE

-1575 GDGTTWY
+1575 GDGTIWY
-1582 TAGELVDT
+1582 QKDELVDT
-1590 ITTSGTGADWSKELP
+1590 ITTSGTGTDWSKELP

-1626 YEVDLKSIDGHTP
+1626 YEVELKSIDGHTP
-1639 LVTIAVKAHNEY
+1639 LVTVTAKAHNEY
-1651 LSAEIHL
+1651 LSAEIQL

-1665 KPYTDEDGYIRQALT
+1665 KPYTDAGGYIRQELT

-1709 IAVGMTDMHGNLT
+1709 IAVGMTDMHGKLT

-1780 TKVTLTKTDITGAET
+1780 TKVTLTKADITGVET
-1795 VLGAEIEV
+1795 VPGAEIEV
-1803 KNEQG
+1803 RNEQG

-1814 ITDENGEIP
+1814 VTDENGEIP

-1850 SFTVNENGHVS
+1850 SFTVDEDGQVS
-1861 GDTVLRNDFTRFT
+1861 GDTVLRNDFTRFM
-1874 LKKVGEHNEPLAG
+1874 LKKVGEHNEPLTG
-1887 VEFSLKDERGAVV
+1887 VAFSLKDERGAVV
-1900 ATALTDADGIA
+1900 ATVLTDADGIA

-1936 AQVTLTLDG
+1936 VQVTLTLDG
-1945 TFVNPT
+1945 TFANPT

-1975 LAGISFTLIDAQSGT
+1975 LAGISFTLIDEQSGT

-1998 EKGEFEITGFTVG
+1998 EKGEFEIAGFTVG

-2023 FNLMDDYPFHVGYNW
+2023 FNLMNDYPFHVGYNW

-2091 RADNLV
+2091 RADNLM

-2105 IRPLDGYART
+2105 TRPLDGYART
-2115 DEAIT
+2115 DEEIT
-2120 FTIDESYI
+2120 FTIDESYV

-2167 GLMRLLRKKHR
+2167 GLMRLLKKEHR

>member
-11 AWLLTAVLLLTNF
+11 AWLLTAALLLTNL
-24 PISVLSEEIAEN
+24 PISVLSEEIIEN
-36 PIQAE
+36 PIQ
-41 ATEQDEQEI
+41 TEIVEQNESGTV
-50 AEEPN
+50 EEPN
-55 LSDFPTEET
+55 LSDFPTEEPD
-64 GEPTE
+64 EPTE

-76 NEMPE
+76 NETPE
-81 PSEPSGTMEIPAD
+81 SGEQSETVEIPAD

-101 DQDKSETPEPSD
+101 DQDESETPEPSD
-113 SDIEETPSP
+113 SDIEEIPSP
-122 EDPEETPDTDSTD
+122 EVPEETEAPDADSTD
-135 EPPVEETPIPE
+135 EPPAEETPIPE

-161 AILEYGYAYAAAY
+161 AILEYGYAYAAAN
-174 AESVIYEDTALT
+174 AESVIYEDTDLT

-213 ITYADEPLSGY
+213 LTYADEPLSGY
-224 IAKSDISDISFSEE
+224 IAKSDIADISFSEE

-253 SDIGYMDAFVLLG
+253 SDIGYMDAFVLFG
-266 ELTISEEAPEATPAP
+266 ELTISEETPKATPAP

-307 ETMTEDDNGDD
+307 ESMTEDDNGDD
-318 WQGVFTRNAVVSVE
+318 WQGVFTRDAVVYVE
-332 SVQKDALGR
+332 SVQQDALER
-341 NWCEVR
+341 DWCEVR
-347 YLFGADDADGRLIW
+347 YLFGADDADGKLIW

-481 GYAIKP
+481 GYAVKP

-528 AGQFAIREIVKQ
+528 AGQFAIREVVKQ

-599 SSYVGTVT
+599 GSYVGTVT

-634 YYYLRSG
+634 YYYLHSG
-641 DTISV
+641 DTISI

-652 FAITA
+652 FSITA

-706 VVTKTSASSGAALSG
+706 VVTKTSASSGTALSG

-767 VSIQS
+767 VSVQG
-772 SQTVTVTA
+772 SQTVTVA
-780 SATSRLSFA
+780 VGATSRISFA
-789 NAPIQGKIRIVK
+789 NAPIQGRIRIIK
-801 TDSRTHEPLAGVVF
+801 TDSLTHEPLAGVVF

-820 SAPAGSNGAA
+820 SAPAGSNGAS
-830 VGSVVAALTTGAD
+830 VGSVVATLTTGAD

-848 DWLEWGR
+848 DWLEWG
-855 YRISEVQAPEH
+855 
-866 YADKLFSAE
+866 
-875 LDCTENGKTYEIAA
+875 C
-889 TNEANPGFIR
+889 
-899 ISKTAAG
+899 
-906 SRVPLA
+906 
-912 GIQFDIYYNDEYGS
+912 
-926 GLAGT
+926 
-931 MTTDENGVAIS
+931 
-942 MPLRKGKYIVRE
+942 
-954 HELPQGF
+954 
-961 SGYPVELTATI
+961 
-972 YSDET
+972 
-977 TRLSAENQMI
+977 
-987 QGKIRIVKTDSLTH
+987 
-1001 EPLAGVQFI
+1001 
-1010 ITRLSA
+1010 
-1016 PPSANGAGVGETI
+1016 
-1029 LLTTNAQGAAETGW
+1029 
-1043 LDYGRYR
+1043 YR

-1078 EIAAANEPTK
+1078 EIAATNEPTK

-1117 GNALVGSMTT
+1117 GDALVGSMTT

-1198 APSVRGDGELIGAT
+1198 APSVRGDGELTGAT

-1287 SREAVITYDALKLNE
+1287 SREAVVTYDALKLNE
-1302 IKLGAQAIVKVL
+1302 IKLGVQAIVKVL

-1395 EENLIQP
+1395 EENPIQP

-1427 TVTLAGASFK
+1427 VITLAGASFK
-1437 LKDADSNTVT
+1437 LKDAEGNTVT

-1524 MGQIRLEKKGLQLVG
+1524 MGQICLEKKGLQLVG

-1560 ADAVFEVRAAEEIVG
+1560 AGAVFEVRAAEEIVG
-1575 GDGTTWY
+1575 GDGTVWY
-1582 TAGELVDT
+1582 QKDELVDT
-1590 ITTSGTGADWSKELP
+1590 ITTSGTGTDWSKELP

-1626 YEVDLKSIDGHTP
+1626 YEVELKSIDGHTP
-1639 LVTIAVKAHNEY
+1639 LVTVTAKAHNEY
-1651 LSAEIHL
+1651 LSAEIQL
-1658 EKEKEIL
+1658 EKEKEVL
-1665 KPYTDEDGYIRQALT
+1665 KPYTDADGYIRQALT

-1697 HYADGMLPADTL
+1697 HYTDGMLPADTL
-1709 IAVGMTDMHGNLT
+1709 IAVGMTDMHGKLT

-1735 ELDGPKGWKLNPN
+1735 ELDGPKGWKLNSN

-1795 VLGAEIEV
+1795 VPGAEIEV

-1814 ITDENGEIP
+1814 VTDENGEIP
-1823 DIPVTPGRY
+1823 DIPVTPGHY

-1843 ALNETTC
+1843 ALNETTY
-1850 SFTVNENGHVS
+1850 SFTVDEDGHVS
-1861 GDTVLRNDFTRFT
+1861 GDTVLRDDFTRFM

-1887 VEFSLKDERGAVV
+1887 VAFSLKDERGAVV
-1900 ATALTDADGIA
+1900 ATVLTDTDGIA

-1936 AQVTLTLDG
+1936 VQVSLTLDG

-1951 EPIAVIP
+1951 EPIAIIP

-1966 KKVDTAGNP
+1966 RKVDTAGNP
-1975 LAGISFTLIDAQSGT
+1975 LAGVAFSLIDTQSGT

-1998 EKGEFEITGFTVG
+1998 EKGEFEIAGFTVG

-2105 IRPLDGYART
+2105 TRPLDGYART
-2115 DEAIT
+2115 DEEIT

-2141 IQTGVDFPIA
+2141 IQTGVNFPIT
-2151 PSMVV
+2151 PMMVV

-2167 GLMRLLRKKHR
+2167 GLMRLLKKKHR

>member
-1 MRKPHRKQLL
+1 M
-11 AWLLTAVLLLTNF
+11 
-24 PISVLSEEIAEN
+24 
-36 PIQAE
+36 
-41 ATEQDEQEI
+41 
-50 AEEPN
+50 
-55 LSDFPTEET
+55 
-64 GEPTE
+64 
-69 PPVSEEP
+69 
-76 NEMPE
+76 
-81 PSEPSGTMEIPAD
+81 
-94 ENTPDIP
+94 
-101 DQDKSETPEPSD
+101 
-113 SDIEETPSP
+113 
-122 EDPEETPDTDSTD
+122 
-135 EPPVEETPIPE
+135 
-146 ESPLPDDEEAFSVSE
+146 SE
-161 AILEYGYAYAAAY
+161 ALSEYGYAYAAAH
-174 AESVIYEDTALT
+174 AESVIYEDAALT

-213 ITYADEPLSGY
+213 LTYADEPLSGH
-224 IAKSDISDISFSEE
+224 ISKSNISDISISEE
-238 ARQTLKEQRPCGFIT
+238 TRKSLKEQRPCGFIT

-287 LQAGDY
+287 LQTGDY

-298 ETRVYLSID
+298 ETCVYLSID

-318 WQGVFTRNAVVSVE
+318 WQGVFTRDAVVSVE

-341 NWCEVR
+341 DWCEIR
-347 YLFGADDADGRLIW
+347 YLYGADDADGKLIW
-361 TDTDTLFVPMDDLSP
+361 TDTDTLFVPMDDLSL

-481 GYAIKP
+481 GYAVKP

-528 AGQFAIREIVKQ
+528 AGQFAIREVVKQ

-619 SVGSLTGNSAGSDGE
+619 SVGSLTGNSGGSDGE

-664 EEAAFLVGIPNADIQ
+664 EEAAFLIGIPDADIQ

-706 VVTKTSASSGAALSG
+706 VVAKTSASSGATLSG

-772 SQTVTVTA
+772 SQPVTVTA
-780 SATSRLSFA
+780 GATSRISFA
-789 NAPIQGKIRIVK
+789 NTP
-801 TDSRTHEPLAGVVF
+801 
-815 TVTRL
+815 
-820 SAPAGSNGAA
+820 
-830 VGSVVAALTTGAD
+830 
-843 GSAET
+843 
-848 DWLEWGR
+848 
-855 YRISEVQAPEH
+855 
-866 YADKLFSAE
+866 
-875 LDCTENGKTYEIAA
+875 
-889 TNEANPGFIR
+889 
-899 ISKTAAG
+899 
-906 SRVPLA
+906 
-912 GIQFDIYYNDEYGS
+912 
-926 GLAGT
+926 
-931 MTTDENGVAIS
+931 
-942 MPLRKGKYIVRE
+942 
-954 HELPQGF
+954 
-961 SGYPVELTATI
+961 
-972 YSDET
+972 
-977 TRLSAENQMI
+977 I

-1001 EPLAGVQFI
+1001 EPLVGVQFI

-1029 LLTTNAQGAAETGW
+1029 LLTTNEQGAAETGW

-1078 EIAAANEPTK
+1078 EIAATNEPTK

-1146 EHGETAGYVFEE
+1146 EHGETAGYVWEE

-1198 APSVRGDGELIGAT
+1198 APSVRGDGELTGAT
-1212 FRVLAGADILD
+1212 FCVLAGADILD

-1259 EIVEIAPPVGYLPSG
+1259 EIVEIAPPVGYQPSD
-1274 EHVLVDTASAAAQ
+1274 ERMLVDTASAAAQ
-1287 SREAVITYDALKLNE
+1287 SREAVVAYDALKLNE

-1358 SGYAKTKLLPYGVYV
+1358 SGYAKIKLLPYGVYV

-1381 GFEIKKPILFEITG
+1381 GFEIKKPLLFEITG
-1395 EENLIQP
+1395 EENPIQP

-1416 RLIKTDARTGK
+1416 WLIKTDARTGK
-1427 TVTLAGASFK
+1427 VITLAGASFK
-1437 LKDADSNTVT
+1437 LKDAEGNTVT

-1471 PEEVGWGLYSIE
+1471 PEEVGWGLYSIK

-1539 FETQTEMGFE
+1539 FESKTEMGFE

-1575 GDGTTWY
+1575 GDGTIWY
-1582 TAGELVDT
+1582 QKDELVDT
-1590 ITTSGTGADWSKELP
+1590 ITTSGTGTDWSKELP

-1626 YEVDLKSIDGHTP
+1626 YEVELKSIDGHTP
-1639 LVTIAVKAHNEY
+1639 LVTVTAKAHNEY
-1651 LSAEIHL
+1651 LSAEIQL

-1665 KPYTDEDGYIRQALT
+1665 KPYTDAGGYIRQELT

-1709 IAVGMTDMHGNLT
+1709 IAVGMTDMHGKLT

-1780 TKVTLTKTDITGAET
+1780 TKVTLTKADITGVET
-1795 VLGAEIEV
+1795 VPGAEIEV
-1803 KNEQG
+1803 RNEQG

-1814 ITDENGEIP
+1814 VTDENGEIP

-1850 SFTVNENGHVS
+1850 SFTVDEDGQVS
-1861 GDTVLRNDFTRFT
+1861 GDTVLRNDFTRFM
-1874 LKKVGEHNEPLAG
+1874 LKKVGEHNEPLTG
-1887 VEFSLKDERGAVV
+1887 VAFSLKDERGAVV
-1900 ATALTDADGIA
+1900 ATVLTDADGIA

-1936 AQVTLTLDG
+1936 VQVTLTLDG
-1945 TFVNPT
+1945 TFANPT

-1975 LAGISFTLIDAQSGT
+1975 LAGISFTLIDEQSGT

-1998 EKGEFEITGFTVG
+1998 EKGEFEIAGFTVG

-2023 FNLMDDYPFHVGYNW
+2023 FNLMNDYPFHVGYNW

-2091 RADNLV
+2091 RADNLM

-2105 IRPLDGYART
+2105 TRPLDGYART
-2115 DEAIT
+2115 DEEIT
-2120 FTIDESYI
+2120 FTIDESYV

-2167 GLMRLLRKKHR
+2167 GLMRLLKKEHR

>member
-1 MRKPHRKQLL
+1 MRKTHRKQRL
-11 AWLLTAVLLLTNF
+11 AWLLTAALLLTNL
-24 PISVLSEEIAEN
+24 PVSVLSEDVVEN
-36 PIQAE
+36 PIQTEILEQAE
-41 ATEQDEQEI
+41 QKTD
-50 AEEPN
+50 EEPV
-55 LSDFPTEET
+55 LPDSPSEEI

-76 NEMPE
+76 DETVE
-81 PSEPSGTMEIPAD
+81 SGEQSETAEIPAD
-94 ENTPDIP
+94 E
-101 DQDKSETPEPSD
+101 DKSETPEPSD

-122 EDPEETPDTDSTD
+122 EVPEEMPDTGSTD
-135 EPPVEETPIPE
+135 EPPAEEVPAEETPIPE

-213 ITYADEPLSGY
+213 LTYADEPLCGFIS
-224 IAKSDISDISFSEE
+224 KLDISDISISEE
-238 ARQTLKEQRPCGFIT
+238 TRQALKEQCPCGFIT
-253 SDIGYMDAFVLLG
+253 SDIGYMDAFVLFG
-266 ELTISEEAPEATPAP
+266 ELTISKEAPEATPAP
-281 EPQAPF
+281 EPQAPL

-318 WQGVFTRNAVVSVE
+318 WQGVFTRDAVVSVE
-332 SVQKDALGR
+332 SVQQDALGR
-341 NWCEVR
+341 DWCEIR
-347 YLFGADDADGRLIW
+347 YLYGADDADGKLIW

-500 AIGWVLRHTYPYM
+500 AIGWVIRHTYPYM
-513 IVDTGYEDSDVWSRV
+513 IVDTGYGDSDVWSRV
-528 AGQFAIREIVKQ
+528 AGQFAIREVVKQ

-578 IRRSG
+578 IQRAS

-599 SSYVGTVT
+599 GSYVGTVT

-634 YYYLRSG
+634 YYYLHSG
-641 DTISV
+641 DTISI

-652 FAITA
+652 FSITA
-657 ESVSSQD
+657 ESVSSQN
-664 EEAAFLVGIPNADIQ
+664 EEAAFLIGIPDADIQ

-780 SATSRLSFA
+780 GATSRISFA
-789 NAPIQGKIRIVK
+789 NTP
-801 TDSRTHEPLAGVVF
+801 
-815 TVTRL
+815 
-820 SAPAGSNGAA
+820 
-830 VGSVVAALTTGAD
+830 
-843 GSAET
+843 
-848 DWLEWGR
+848 
-855 YRISEVQAPEH
+855 
-866 YADKLFSAE
+866 
-875 LDCTENGKTYEIAA
+875 
-889 TNEANPGFIR
+889 
-899 ISKTAAG
+899 
-906 SRVPLA
+906 
-912 GIQFDIYYNDEYGS
+912 
-926 GLAGT
+926 
-931 MTTDENGVAIS
+931 
-942 MPLRKGKYIVRE
+942 
-954 HELPQGF
+954 
-961 SGYPVELTATI
+961 
-972 YSDET
+972 
-977 TRLSAENQMI
+977 I

-1029 LLTTNAQGAAETGW
+1029 LLTTNEQGAAETGW

-1103 VAGVTF
+1103 VEGVTF

-1117 GNALVGSMTT
+1117 GNALVGGMTT

-1198 APSVRGDGELIGAT
+1198 APSVRGDGELTGAT

-1287 SREAVITYDALKLNE
+1287 SREAVVIYDALKLNE

-1427 TVTLAGASFK
+1427 VITLAGASFK
-1437 LKDADSNTVT
+1437 LKDADGNTVT
-1447 QTVYYPKKQT
+1447 QTIYYPKKQT

-1483 EIQAPEGYLIRTESL
+1483 EIQSPEGYLIRTESL

-1575 GDGTTWY
+1575 GDGTVWY
-1582 TAGELVDT
+1582 QKDELVDT

-1626 YEVDLKSIDGHTP
+1626 YEVELKSIDGHTP
-1639 LVTIAVKAHNEY
+1639 LVTVTVKAHNEY
-1651 LSAEIHL
+1651 LSAEIRL
-1658 EKEKEIL
+1658 EKEKEVL
-1665 KPYTDEDGYIRQALT
+1665 KPYTDADGYIRQELT

-1709 IAVGMTDMHGNLT
+1709 IAVGMTDMHGKLT

-1795 VLGAEIEV
+1795 VPGAEIEV

-1814 ITDENGEIP
+1814 VTDENGEIP

-1850 SFTVNENGHVS
+1850 SFTVDENGQVS
-1861 GDTVLRNDFTRFT
+1861 GDTVLRDDFTRFT
-1874 LKKVGEHNEPLAG
+1874 LKKVGEHNEPLTG
-1887 VEFSLKDERGAVV
+1887 VAFSLKDERGAVV
-1900 ATALTDADGIA
+1900 ATVLTDADGIA

-1936 AQVTLTLDG
+1936 EQVTLTLDG

-1966 KKVDTAGNP
+1966 RKVDTAGNP
-1975 LAGISFTLIDAQSGT
+1975 LAGISFTLIDEQSGT

-2023 FNLMDDYPFHVGYNW
+2023 FNLMNDYPFHVGYNW
-2038 KNDQTV
+2038 KNDQTA
-2044 TLVNIPNHYEFE
+2044 TLVNIPNHYEFR

-2105 IRPLDGYART
+2105 TRPLDGYART
-2115 DEAIT
+2115 DEEIT
-2120 FTIDESYI
+2120 FTIDESYV
-2128 PPQKLA
+2128 PPQKLV

-2141 IQTGVDFPIA
+2141 IQTGVDFPVTPTMA
-2151 PSMVV
+2151 A

>member
-11 AWLLTAVLLLTNF
+11 AWLLTAALLLINL
-24 PISVLSEEIAEN
+24 PVSVLSEEIIEN
-36 PIQAE
+36 PIQTE
-41 ATEQDEQEI
+41 IVEQDESET

-55 LSDFPTEET
+55 LSDFPTEEPD
-64 GEPTE
+64 EPIE

-76 NEMPE
+76 NETPE

-101 DQDKSETPEPSD
+101 DQDESETPEPSD

-122 EDPEETPDTDSTD
+122 EVPEETPDTDSTD
-135 EPPVEETPIPE
+135 EPPAEEVPAEETPIPE

-161 AILEYGYAYAAAY
+161 AILEYGYAYAAAN
-174 AESVIYEDTALT
+174 AESVIYEDAALT

-213 ITYADEPLSGY
+213 LTYADEPLSGY
-224 IAKSDISDISFSEE
+224 IAKSDIADISFSGE

-287 LQAGDY
+287 LQTGDY

-298 ETRVYLSID
+298 ETCVYLSID

-318 WQGVFTRNAVVSVE
+318 WQGVFTRDAVVSVE

-341 NWCEVR
+341 DWCEIR
-347 YLFGADDADGRLIW
+347 YLYGADDADGKLIW
-361 TDTDTLFVPMDDLSP
+361 TDTDTLFVPMDDLSL

-481 GYAIKP
+481 GYAVKP

-528 AGQFAIREIVKQ
+528 AGQFAIREVVKQ

-619 SVGSLTGNSAGSDGE
+619 SVGSLTGNSGGSDGE

-664 EEAAFLVGIPNADIQ
+664 EEAAFLIGIPDADIQ

-706 VVTKTSASSGAALSG
+706 VVAKTSASSGATLSG

-772 SQTVTVTA
+772 SQPVTVTA
-780 SATSRLSFA
+780 GATSRISFA
-789 NAPIQGKIRIVK
+789 NTP
-801 TDSRTHEPLAGVVF
+801 
-815 TVTRL
+815 
-820 SAPAGSNGAA
+820 
-830 VGSVVAALTTGAD
+830 
-843 GSAET
+843 
-848 DWLEWGR
+848 
-855 YRISEVQAPEH
+855 
-866 YADKLFSAE
+866 
-875 LDCTENGKTYEIAA
+875 
-889 TNEANPGFIR
+889 
-899 ISKTAAG
+899 
-906 SRVPLA
+906 
-912 GIQFDIYYNDEYGS
+912 
-926 GLAGT
+926 
-931 MTTDENGVAIS
+931 
-942 MPLRKGKYIVRE
+942 
-954 HELPQGF
+954 
-961 SGYPVELTATI
+961 
-972 YSDET
+972 
-977 TRLSAENQMI
+977 I

-1001 EPLAGVQFI
+1001 EPLVGVQFI

-1029 LLTTNAQGAAETGW
+1029 LLTTNEQGAAETGW

-1078 EIAAANEPTK
+1078 EIAATNEPTK

-1146 EHGETAGYVFEE
+1146 EHGETAGYVWEE

-1198 APSVRGDGELIGAT
+1198 APSVRGDGELTGAT
-1212 FRVLAGADILD
+1212 FCVLAGADILD

-1259 EIVEIAPPVGYLPSG
+1259 EIVEIAPPVGYQPSD
-1274 EHVLVDTASAAAQ
+1274 ERMLVDTASAAAQ
-1287 SREAVITYDALKLNE
+1287 SREAVVAYDALKLNE

-1358 SGYAKTKLLPYGVYV
+1358 SGYAKIKLLPYGVYV

-1381 GFEIKKPILFEITG
+1381 GFEIKKPLLFEITG
-1395 EENLIQP
+1395 EENPIQP

-1416 RLIKTDARTGK
+1416 WLIKTDARTGK
-1427 TVTLAGASFK
+1427 VITLAGASFK
-1437 LKDADSNTVT
+1437 LKDAEGNTVT

-1471 PEEVGWGLYSIE
+1471 PEEVGWGLYSIK

-1575 GDGTTWY
+1575 GDGTIWY
-1582 TAGELVDT
+1582 QKDEWVDT
-1590 ITTSGTGADWSKELP
+1590 ITTSGTGADGSKELP

-1615 APEGYALSDEV
+1615 APEGYALSDEI
-1626 YEVDLKSIDGHTP
+1626 YDAELRYADGHTP
-1639 LVTIAVKAHNEY
+1639 LVTVTVEAHNEY
-1651 LSAEIHL
+1651 LSAEIRL

-1697 HYADGMLPADTL
+1697 HYADSMLPADTL

-1795 VLGAEIEV
+1795 VPGAEIEV

-1814 ITDENGEIP
+1814 VTDENGEIP

-1850 SFTVNENGHVS
+1850 SFTVNENGQVS
-1861 GDTVLRNDFTRFT
+1861 GDTVLRDDFTRFT
-1874 LKKVGEHNEPLAG
+1874 LKKVGEHNEPLTG
-1887 VEFSLKDERGAVV
+1887 VAFSLKDERGAVV
-1900 ATALTDADGIA
+1900 ATVLTDTDGIA

-1936 AQVTLTLDG
+1936 VQVTLTLDG

-1966 KKVDTAGNP
+1966 RKVDTAGNQ

-2023 FNLMDDYPFHVGYNW
+2023 FNLMNDYSFHVGYNW
-2038 KNDQTV
+2038 KNNQTV

-2091 RADNLV
+2091 CANNLV

-2105 IRPLDGYART
+2105 TRPLDGYART
-2115 DEAIT
+2115 DEEIT

-2167 GLMRLLRKKHR
+2167 GLMRLLKKEHR

>member
-41 ATEQDEQEI
+41 ATEQDEQGI

-55 LSDFPTEET
+55 LSDFPTEEPD
-64 GEPTE
+64 EPIE
-69 PPVSEEP
+69 PHVSEEP
-76 NEMPE
+76 NETPE
-81 PSEPSGTMEIPAD
+81 PSEPSGTMEIPVG

-122 EDPEETPDTDSTD
+122 EVPEEMPNTDSTD
-135 EPPVEETPIPE
+135 EPPAEEVPAEETPIPE

-174 AESVIYEDTALT
+174 AESVIYEDAALT

-195 GGVLLITEET
+195 SGVLLITEET

-224 IAKSDISDISFSEE
+224 IAKSDIADISISEE
-238 ARQTLKEQRPCGFIT
+238 KRQTLKEQRPCGFIT

-266 ELTISEEAPEATPAP
+266 ELTISEEAPEATPAS

-287 LQAGDY
+287 LQTGDY

-318 WQGVFTRNAVVSVE
+318 WQGVFTRDAVVSVE
-332 SVQKDALGR
+332 SVQQDALGR
-341 NWCEVR
+341 DWCEIR
-347 YLFGADDADGRLIW
+347 YLFGADDADGKLIW

-481 GYAIKP
+481 GYAVKP

-513 IVDTGYEDSDVWSRV
+513 IVDTGYEDSDVWSCV
-528 AGQFAIREIVKQ
+528 AGQFAIREVVKQ

-599 SSYVGTVT
+599 GSYVGTVT

-619 SVGSLTGNSAGSDGE
+619 SVSSLTGNSAGSDGE
-634 YYYLRSG
+634 YYYLHSG
-641 DTISV
+641 DTISI

-652 FAITA
+652 FSITA

-664 EEAAFLVGIPNADIQ
+664 EEAAFLIGIPDADIQ

-706 VVTKTSASSGAALSG
+706 VVAKTSASSGAALSG
-721 AVFELLNSAG
+721 AVFELLNGAG

-767 VSIQS
+767 VSVQS

-780 SATSRLSFA
+780 GATSRISFS

-801 TDSRTHEPLAGVVF
+801 TDSLTHEPLAGVVF

-830 VGSVVAALTTGAD
+830 VGSVVATLTTGAD
-843 GSAET
+843 GCAET
-848 DWLEWGR
+848 DWLEW
-855 YRISEVQAPEH
+855 
-866 YADKLFSAE
+866 
-875 LDCTENGKTYEIAA
+875 
-889 TNEANPGFIR
+889 
-899 ISKTAAG
+899 
-906 SRVPLA
+906 
-912 GIQFDIYYNDEYGS
+912 
-926 GLAGT
+926 
-931 MTTDENGVAIS
+931 
-942 MPLRKGKYIVRE
+942 
-954 HELPQGF
+954 
-961 SGYPVELTATI
+961 
-972 YSDET
+972 
-977 TRLSAENQMI
+977 
-987 QGKIRIVKTDSLTH
+987 
-1001 EPLAGVQFI
+1001 
-1010 ITRLSA
+1010 
-1016 PPSANGAGVGETI
+1016 
-1029 LLTTNAQGAAETGW
+1029 
-1043 LDYGRYR
+1043 GRYR

-1078 EIAAANEPTK
+1078 EIAAMNEPTK

-1198 APSVRGDGELIGAT
+1198 APSVRGDGELTGVT

-1287 SREAVITYDALKLNE
+1287 SREAVVTYDALKLNE

-1381 GFEIKKPILFEITG
+1381 GFEIKKPLLFEITG
-1395 EENLIQP
+1395 EENPIQP

-1416 RLIKTDARTGK
+1416 RHIKTDARTGK
-1427 TVTLAGASFK
+1427 VITLAGASFK
-1437 LKDADSNTVT
+1437 LKDADGNTVT

-1471 PEEVGWGLYSIE
+1471 PEEVGWGLYTIE
-1483 EIQAPEGYLIRTESL
+1483 EIASPKGYLIRTESL

-1560 ADAVFEVRAAEEIVG
+1560 ADAVFEVRAAEEILG
-1575 GDGTTWY
+1575 GDGTICYQKDEW
-1582 TAGELVDT
+1582 VDT
-1590 ITTSGTGADWSKELP
+1590 VTTNGTGTDWSKELP

-1626 YEVDLKSIDGHTP
+1626 YEVELKSIDGHTP
-1639 LVTIAVKAHNEY
+1639 LVTVTVKAHNEY

-1665 KPYTDEDGYIRQALT
+1665 KPYTDANGYIRQALT

-1709 IAVGMTDMHGNLT
+1709 IAVGMTDMHGKLT

-1795 VLGAEIEV
+1795 VPGAEIEV
-1803 KNEQG
+1803 RNDQG

-1814 ITDENGEIP
+1814 VTDENGEIP
-1823 DIPVTPGRY
+1823 NIPVTSGRY

-1850 SFTVNENGHVS
+1850 SFTVDKNGQVS
-1861 GDTVLRNDFTRFT
+1861 GDTVLRDDFTRFT
-1874 LKKVGEHNEPLAG
+1874 LKKVGEHNEPLTG
-1887 VEFSLKDERGAVV
+1887 VPFSLKDERGAVV

-1936 AQVTLTLDG
+1936 VQVTLTLDG

-1966 KKVDTAGNP
+1966 RKVDTAGNQ

-1990 VAAHAVSD
+1990 VAAHVVSD

-2023 FNLMDDYPFHVGYNW
+2023 FNLMNDYSFHVGYNW
-2038 KNDQTV
+2038 KNNQTV

-2091 RADNLV
+2091 CANNLV

-2105 IRPLDGYART
+2105 TRPLDGYART
-2115 DEAIT
+2115 DEEIT

-2167 GLMRLLRKKHR
+2167 GLTQLLRKKHR

>member
-1 MRKPHRKQLL
+1 MRKPHRKQRL
-11 AWLLTAVLLLTNF
+11 AWLLTAALLLTHL
-24 PISVLSEEIAEN
+24 PVSILSEEIIEN
-36 PIQAE
+36 PIQME
-41 ATEQDEQEI
+41 IVEQNEPET

-55 LSDFPTEET
+55 LSDFPTEEPD
-64 GEPTE
+64 EPIE

-76 NEMPE
+76 DETVKSGE
-81 PSEPSGTMEIPAD
+81 QSETAEIPAD
-94 ENTPDIP
+94 E
-101 DQDKSETPEPSD
+101 DKSETPEPSD
-113 SDIEETPSP
+113 SDIEEPPSP
-122 EDPEETPDTDSTD
+122 EVPEEMPDTDSTD
-135 EPPVEETPIPE
+135 EPPAEEVPAEETPIPE
-146 ESPLPDDEEAFSVSE
+146 ESPLPDDEEVFSVSE

-174 AESVIYEDTALT
+174 AESVIYEDAALS

-213 ITYADEPLSGY
+213 LTYADEPLSGY
-224 IAKSDISDISFSEE
+224 IAKSDIADISFSEE

-253 SDIGYMDAFVLLG
+253 SDIGYMDAFVLFG

-293 AAVTT
+293 AAATT
-298 ETRVYLSID
+298 ETRVFLSID
-307 ETMTEDDNGDD
+307 ETMAEDDNGDD
-318 WQGVFTRNAVVSVE
+318 WQGVFTCDAVVSVE
-332 SVQKDALGR
+332 SVQQDASGR
-341 NWCEVR
+341 DWCEIR
-347 YLFGADDADGRLIW
+347 YLFGADDADGKLIW

-398 SADFNLRNH
+398 SANFNLRDY

-481 GYAIKP
+481 GYAVKP

-528 AGQFAIREIVKQ
+528 AGQFAIREVVKQ

-634 YYYLRSG
+634 YYYLHSG
-641 DTISV
+641 DTISI

-652 FAITA
+652 FSITA

-664 EEAAFLVGIPNADIQ
+664 EEAAFLIGIPDADIQ

-706 VVTKTSASSGAALSG
+706 VITKTSASSGAALSG

-780 SATSRLSFA
+780 GATSRISFA
-789 NAPIQGKIRIVK
+789 NTP
-801 TDSRTHEPLAGVVF
+801 
-815 TVTRL
+815 
-820 SAPAGSNGAA
+820 
-830 VGSVVAALTTGAD
+830 
-843 GSAET
+843 
-848 DWLEWGR
+848 
-855 YRISEVQAPEH
+855 
-866 YADKLFSAE
+866 
-875 LDCTENGKTYEIAA
+875 
-889 TNEANPGFIR
+889 
-899 ISKTAAG
+899 
-906 SRVPLA
+906 
-912 GIQFDIYYNDEYGS
+912 
-926 GLAGT
+926 
-931 MTTDENGVAIS
+931 
-942 MPLRKGKYIVRE
+942 
-954 HELPQGF
+954 
-961 SGYPVELTATI
+961 
-972 YSDET
+972 
-977 TRLSAENQMI
+977 I

-1016 PPSANGAGVGETI
+1016 PPSANGTGVGETI
-1029 LLTTNAQGAAETGW
+1029 LLTTNEQGAAETGW

-1050 IEETAVPAHYV
+1050 IEETAVPSHYV
-1061 DAPFRTEID
+1061 DAPFQTEID

-1127 DENGVAVSEP
+1127 NENGVAVSEP

-1158 ITLDAT
+1158 ITLDAA

-1192 EYAQTD
+1192 EYAQTN
-1198 APSVRGDGELIGAT
+1198 APSVRGDGELTGAT

-1259 EIVEIAPPVGYLPSG
+1259 EIVEIAPPVGYLPSD
-1274 EHVLVDTASAAAQ
+1274 EHVLADTASAAAQ
-1287 SREAVITYDALKLNE
+1287 SREAVVTYDAIKLNE

-1322 HTETP
+1322 QTETP

-1395 EENLIQP
+1395 EENPIQP

-1416 RLIKTDARTGK
+1416 RLIKTDARTDK
-1427 TVTLAGASFK
+1427 VITLAGASFK
-1437 LKDADSNTVT
+1437 LKDAEGNIVT

-1483 EIQAPEGYLIRTESL
+1483 EIQAPEGYLIRTEGL

-1524 MGQIRLEKKGLQLVG
+1524 MGQISLEKKGLQLVG

-1549 YQSPVFEERCL
+1549 YQSPIFEERCL

-1575 GDGTTWY
+1575 GDGTVWY
-1582 TAGELVDT
+1582 QKDELVDT
-1590 ITTSGTGADWSKELP
+1590 ITTSGTGTDWSKELP

-1626 YEVDLKSIDGHTP
+1626 YEVELKSIDGHTP
-1639 LVTIAVKAHNEY
+1639 LVTITIKAHNEY
-1651 LSAEIHL
+1651 LSAEIQL

-1665 KPYTDEDGYIRQALT
+1665 KPYTDANGYIRQELT

-1697 HYADGMLPADTL
+1697 HYTDGMLPADTL
-1709 IAVGMTDMHGNLT
+1709 IAVGMTDMHGKLT

-1763 PVIRVSL
+1763 PVIRVAL

-1795 VLGAEIEV
+1795 VPGAEIEV

-1814 ITDENGEIP
+1814 VTDENGEIP
-1823 DIPVTPGRY
+1823 DIPVTPGCY

-1850 SFTVNENGHVS
+1850 SFTVDEDGHVS
-1861 GDTVLRNDFTRFT
+1861 GDTVLRDDFTRFT
-1874 LKKVGEHNEPLAG
+1874 LKKVGEHNEPLTG
-1887 VEFSLKDERGAVV
+1887 VAFSLKDERGAVV
-1900 ATALTDADGIA
+1900 STALTDADGIA

-1922 VVESKPLPGYLPSG
+1922 VVESKPLLGYLPSG
-1936 AQVTLTLDG
+1936 TQVSLTLDG

-1975 LAGISFTLIDAQSGT
+1975 LAGVAFSLIDAQNGT

-2023 FNLMDDYPFHVGYNW
+2023 FNLMNDYSFHVGYNW

-2061 RKPLSGVRFGL
+2061 RKLLSGVRFGL

-2091 RADNLV
+2091 CADNLV

-2115 DEAIT
+2115 DEEIT

-2141 IQTGVDFPIA
+2141 IQTGVDLPVT
-2151 PSMVV
+2151 PMMVV

-2167 GLMRLLRKKHR
+2167 GLMRLLKKKHR

>member
-1 MRKPHRKQLL
+1 M
-11 AWLLTAVLLLTNF
+11 
-24 PISVLSEEIAEN
+24 
-36 PIQAE
+36 
-41 ATEQDEQEI
+41 
-50 AEEPN
+50 
-55 LSDFPTEET
+55 
-64 GEPTE
+64 
-69 PPVSEEP
+69 
-76 NEMPE
+76 
-81 PSEPSGTMEIPAD
+81 
-94 ENTPDIP
+94 
-101 DQDKSETPEPSD
+101 
-113 SDIEETPSP
+113 
-122 EDPEETPDTDSTD
+122 
-135 EPPVEETPIPE
+135 
-146 ESPLPDDEEAFSVSE
+146 
-161 AILEYGYAYAAAY
+161 EYGYAYAAAN
-174 AESVIYEDTALT
+174 AESVIYKDAELT
-186 APLFTLKED
+186 TPLFTLKED
-195 GGVLLITEET
+195 GGVLLITEEI

-213 ITYADEPLSGY
+213 LTYADEPLSGY
-224 IAKSDISDISFSEE
+224 IAKSDIADISFSEE

-281 EPQAPF
+281 EPQAPL

-318 WQGVFTRNAVVSVE
+318 WQGVFTHDAVVYVE
-332 SVQKDALGR
+332 SVQKDAFGR
-341 NWCEVR
+341 DWCEVR
-347 YLFGADDADGRLIW
+347 YLFGADDADGKLIW

-398 SADFNLRNH
+398 SSDFNLRDY

-481 GYAIKP
+481 GYAVKP

-528 AGQFAIREIVKQ
+528 AGQFAIREVVKQ

-590 SNKSMTMQG
+590 GNKSMTMQG
-599 SSYVGTVT
+599 GSYVGTVT

-619 SVGSLTGNSAGSDGE
+619 SVGRLTGNSSGSDGE

-641 DTISV
+641 DTISI

-652 FAITA
+652 FSITA

-664 EEAAFLVGIPNADIQ
+664 EEAAFLIGVPDADIQ

-780 SATSRLSFA
+780 GATSRLSFA
-789 NAPIQGKIRIVK
+789 NAP
-801 TDSRTHEPLAGVVF
+801 
-815 TVTRL
+815 
-820 SAPAGSNGAA
+820 
-830 VGSVVAALTTGAD
+830 
-843 GSAET
+843 
-848 DWLEWGR
+848 
-855 YRISEVQAPEH
+855 
-866 YADKLFSAE
+866 
-875 LDCTENGKTYEIAA
+875 
-889 TNEANPGFIR
+889 
-899 ISKTAAG
+899 
-906 SRVPLA
+906 
-912 GIQFDIYYNDEYGS
+912 
-926 GLAGT
+926 
-931 MTTDENGVAIS
+931 
-942 MPLRKGKYIVRE
+942 
-954 HELPQGF
+954 
-961 SGYPVELTATI
+961 
-972 YSDET
+972 
-977 TRLSAENQMI
+977 I

-1029 LLTTNAQGAAETGW
+1029 LLTTNEQGAAETGW

-1117 GNALVGSMTT
+1117 GSAWIGSMTT

-1158 ITLDAT
+1158 ITLDAA

-1192 EYAQTD
+1192 EYAQIDT
-1198 APSVRGDGELIGAT
+1198 PSVRGDGELIGAT

-1237 DAIQTSGEDAAATT
+1237 DSIQTSGEDAAATT

-1287 SREAVITYDALKLNE
+1287 SREAVVTYDALKLNE

-1395 EENLIQP
+1395 EENPIQP

-1427 TVTLAGASFK
+1427 VITLAGASFK
-1437 LKDADSNTVT
+1437 LKDADGNTVT

-1575 GDGTTWY
+1575 GDGTVWY
-1582 TAGELVDT
+1582 QKDEWVDT
-1590 ITTSGTGADWSKELP
+1590 ITTSGTGADWSKDLP

-1626 YEVDLKSIDGHTP
+1626 YEVELKSIDGHTP
-1639 LVTIAVKAHNEY
+1639 LVTVTVKAHNEY

-1665 KPYTDEDGYIRQALT
+1665 KPYTDADGYIRQALT

-1697 HYADGMLPADTL
+1697 HYTDGMLPADSL
-1709 IAVGMTDMHGNLT
+1709 IAVGMTDMHGKLT

-1795 VLGAEIEV
+1795 VPGAEIEV
-1803 KNEQG
+1803 RNDQG

-1814 ITDENGEIP
+1814 VTDENGVIP

-1850 SFTVNENGHVS
+1850 SFTVDEDGHVS
-1861 GDTVLRNDFTRFT
+1861 GDTVLRDDFTRFM
-1874 LKKVGEHNEPLAG
+1874 LKKVGEHKEPLTG
-1887 VEFSLKDERGAVV
+1887 VAFSLKDARGAVV

-1911 MFEKIPYGSYT
+1911 MFEKIPYGRYT
-1922 VVESKPLPGYLPSG
+1922 VVESKSLPGYLPSG
-1936 AQVTLTLDG
+1936 VQVSLTLDG

-1975 LAGISFTLIDAQSGT
+1975 LAGVAFSLIDAQSGT

-1998 EKGEFEITGFTVG
+1998 KKGEFEITGFTVG

-2023 FNLMDDYPFHVGYNW
+2023 FNLMNDYPFHVGYNW

-2091 RADNLV
+2091 CADNLV

-2105 IRPLDGYART
+2105 IRPLDGYTRT

-2128 PPQKLA
+2128 PPQKLV

-2141 IQTGVDFPIA
+2141 IQTGVDFPIT

-2156 GLLMMAASVLL
+2156 GLLMMATSVLL
-2167 GLMRLLRKKHR
+2167 GLTRLLKKKSR

>member
-41 ATEQDEQEI
+41 ATEQGI

-55 LSDFPTEET
+55 LSDFPPEET

-69 PPVSEEP
+69 PPISQEP
-76 NEMPE
+76 NETPE
-81 PSEPSGTMEIPAD
+81 SGGQSEIAEIPAD
-94 ENTPDIP
+94 KDSPNIP
-101 DQDKSETPEPSD
+101 DQDKSKTPEPSD

-122 EDPEETPDTDSTD
+122 EVPEETPDTDSTD

-161 AILEYGYAYAAAY
+161 AILEYGYAYAAAN
-174 AESVIYEDTALT
+174 AESVIYKDAELT
-186 APLFTLKED
+186 TPLFTLKED
-195 GGVLLITEET
+195 GGVLLITEEI

-213 ITYADEPLSGY
+213 LTYADEPLSGY
-224 IAKSDISDISFSEE
+224 IAKSDIADISFSEE

-281 EPQAPF
+281 EPQAPL

-318 WQGVFTRNAVVSVE
+318 WQGVFTHDAVVYVE
-332 SVQKDALGR
+332 SVQKDAFGR
-341 NWCEVR
+341 DWCEVR
-347 YLFGADDADGRLIW
+347 YLFGADDADGKLIW

-398 SADFNLRNH
+398 SSDFNLRDY

-481 GYAIKP
+481 GYAVKP

-528 AGQFAIREIVKQ
+528 AGQFAIREVVKQ

-590 SNKSMTMQG
+590 GNKSMTMQG
-599 SSYVGTVT
+599 GSYVGTVT

-619 SVGSLTGNSAGSDGE
+619 SVGRLTGNSSGSDGE

-641 DTISV
+641 DTISI

-652 FAITA
+652 FSITA

-664 EEAAFLVGIPNADIQ
+664 EEAAFLIGVPDADIQ

-780 SATSRLSFA
+780 GATSRLSFA
-789 NAPIQGKIRIVK
+789 NAP
-801 TDSRTHEPLAGVVF
+801 
-815 TVTRL
+815 
-820 SAPAGSNGAA
+820 
-830 VGSVVAALTTGAD
+830 
-843 GSAET
+843 
-848 DWLEWGR
+848 
-855 YRISEVQAPEH
+855 
-866 YADKLFSAE
+866 
-875 LDCTENGKTYEIAA
+875 
-889 TNEANPGFIR
+889 
-899 ISKTAAG
+899 
-906 SRVPLA
+906 
-912 GIQFDIYYNDEYGS
+912 
-926 GLAGT
+926 
-931 MTTDENGVAIS
+931 
-942 MPLRKGKYIVRE
+942 
-954 HELPQGF
+954 
-961 SGYPVELTATI
+961 
-972 YSDET
+972 
-977 TRLSAENQMI
+977 I

-1029 LLTTNAQGAAETGW
+1029 LLTTNEQGAAETGW

-1117 GNALVGSMTT
+1117 GSAWIGSMTT

-1158 ITLDAT
+1158 ITLDAA

-1192 EYAQTD
+1192 EYAQIDT
-1198 APSVRGDGELIGAT
+1198 PSVRGDGELIGAT

-1237 DAIQTSGEDAAATT
+1237 DSIQTSGEDAAATT

-1287 SREAVITYDALKLNE
+1287 SREAVVTYDALKLNE

-1395 EENLIQP
+1395 EENPIQP

-1427 TVTLAGASFK
+1427 VITLAGASFK
-1437 LKDADSNTVT
+1437 LKDADGNTVT

-1575 GDGTTWY
+1575 GDGTVWY
-1582 TAGELVDT
+1582 QKDEWVDT
-1590 ITTSGTGADWSKELP
+1590 ITTSGTGADWSKDLP

-1626 YEVDLKSIDGHTP
+1626 YEVELKSIDGHTP
-1639 LVTIAVKAHNEY
+1639 LVTVTVKAHNEY

-1665 KPYTDEDGYIRQALT
+1665 KPYTDADGYIRQALT

-1697 HYADGMLPADTL
+1697 HYTDGMLPADSL
-1709 IAVGMTDMHGNLT
+1709 IAVGMTDMHGKLT

-1795 VLGAEIEV
+1795 VPGAEIEV
-1803 KNEQG
+1803 RNDQG

-1814 ITDENGEIP
+1814 VTDENGVIP

-1850 SFTVNENGHVS
+1850 SFTVDEDGHVS
-1861 GDTVLRNDFTRFT
+1861 GDTVLRDDFTRFM
-1874 LKKVGEHNEPLAG
+1874 LKKVGEHKEPLTG
-1887 VEFSLKDERGAVV
+1887 VAFSLKDARGAVV

-1911 MFEKIPYGSYT
+1911 MFEKIPYGRYT
-1922 VVESKPLPGYLPSG
+1922 VVESKSLPGYLPSG
-1936 AQVTLTLDG
+1936 VQVSLTLDG

-1975 LAGISFTLIDAQSGT
+1975 LAGVAFSLIDAQSGT

-1998 EKGEFEITGFTVG
+1998 KKGEFEITGFTVG

-2023 FNLMDDYPFHVGYNW
+2023 FNLMNDYPFHVGYNW

-2091 RADNLV
+2091 CADNLV

-2105 IRPLDGYART
+2105 IRPLDGYTRT

-2128 PPQKLA
+2128 PPQKLV

-2141 IQTGVDFPIA
+2141 IQTGVDFPIT

-2156 GLLMMAASVLL
+2156 GLLMMATSVLL
-2167 GLMRLLRKKHR
+2167 GLTRLLKKKSR

>member
-1 MRKPHRKQLL
+1 MRKTHRKQRL
-11 AWLLTAVLLLTNF
+11 AWLLTAALLLTNL
-24 PISVLSEEIAEN
+24 PVSVLSEDVVEN
-36 PIQAE
+36 PIQTEILEQAE
-41 ATEQDEQEI
+41 QKTD
-50 AEEPN
+50 EEPV
-55 LSDFPTEET
+55 LPDSPSEEI

-76 NEMPE
+76 DETVE
-81 PSEPSGTMEIPAD
+81 SGEQSETAEIPAD
-94 ENTPDIP
+94 E
-101 DQDKSETPEPSD
+101 DKSETPEPSD

-122 EDPEETPDTDSTD
+122 EVPEEMPDTGSTD
-135 EPPVEETPIPE
+135 EPPAEEVPAEETPIPE

-213 ITYADEPLSGY
+213 LTYADEPLCGFIS
-224 IAKSDISDISFSEE
+224 KLDISDISISEE
-238 ARQTLKEQRPCGFIT
+238 TRQALKEQCPCGFIT
-253 SDIGYMDAFVLLG
+253 SDIGYMDAFVLFG
-266 ELTISEEAPEATPAP
+266 ELTISKEAPEATPAP
-281 EPQAPF
+281 EPQAPL

-318 WQGVFTRNAVVSVE
+318 WQGVFTRDAVVSVE
-332 SVQKDALGR
+332 SVQQDALGR
-341 NWCEVR
+341 DWCEIR
-347 YLFGADDADGRLIW
+347 YLYGADDADGKLIW

-500 AIGWVLRHTYPYM
+500 AIGWVIRHTYPYM
-513 IVDTGYEDSDVWSRV
+513 IVDTGYGDSDVWSRV
-528 AGQFAIREIVKQ
+528 AGQFAIREVVKQ

-578 IRRSG
+578 IQRAS

-599 SSYVGTVT
+599 GSYVGTVT

-634 YYYLRSG
+634 YYYLHSG
-641 DTISV
+641 DTISI

-652 FAITA
+652 FSITA
-657 ESVSSQD
+657 ESVSSQN
-664 EEAAFLVGIPNADIQ
+664 EEAAFLIGIPDADIQ

-780 SATSRLSFA
+780 GATSRISFA
-789 NAPIQGKIRIVK
+789 NTP
-801 TDSRTHEPLAGVVF
+801 
-815 TVTRL
+815 
-820 SAPAGSNGAA
+820 
-830 VGSVVAALTTGAD
+830 
-843 GSAET
+843 
-848 DWLEWGR
+848 
-855 YRISEVQAPEH
+855 
-866 YADKLFSAE
+866 
-875 LDCTENGKTYEIAA
+875 
-889 TNEANPGFIR
+889 
-899 ISKTAAG
+899 
-906 SRVPLA
+906 
-912 GIQFDIYYNDEYGS
+912 
-926 GLAGT
+926 
-931 MTTDENGVAIS
+931 
-942 MPLRKGKYIVRE
+942 
-954 HELPQGF
+954 
-961 SGYPVELTATI
+961 
-972 YSDET
+972 
-977 TRLSAENQMI
+977 I

-1029 LLTTNAQGAAETGW
+1029 LLTTNEQGAAETGW

-1103 VAGVTF
+1103 VEGVTF

-1117 GNALVGSMTT
+1117 GNALVGGMTT

-1198 APSVRGDGELIGAT
+1198 APSVRGDGELTGAT

-1287 SREAVITYDALKLNE
+1287 SREAVVIYDALKLNE

-1427 TVTLAGASFK
+1427 VITLAGASFK
-1437 LKDADSNTVT
+1437 LKDADGNTVT
-1447 QTVYYPKKQT
+1447 QTIYYPKKQT

-1483 EIQAPEGYLIRTESL
+1483 EIQSPEGYLIRTESL

-1575 GDGTTWY
+1575 GDGTVWY
-1582 TAGELVDT
+1582 QKDELVDT

-1626 YEVDLKSIDGHTP
+1626 YEVELKSIDGHTP
-1639 LVTIAVKAHNEY
+1639 LVTVTVKAHNEY
-1651 LSAEIHL
+1651 LSAEIRL
-1658 EKEKEIL
+1658 EKEKEVL
-1665 KPYTDEDGYIRQALT
+1665 KPYTDADGYIRQELT

-1709 IAVGMTDMHGNLT
+1709 IAVGMTDMHGKLT

-1795 VLGAEIEV
+1795 VPGAEIEV

-1814 ITDENGEIP
+1814 VTDENGEIP

-1850 SFTVNENGHVS
+1850 SFTVDENGQVS
-1861 GDTVLRNDFTRFT
+1861 GDTVLRDDFTRFT

-1887 VEFSLKDERGAVV
+1887 VAFSLKDERGAVV
-1900 ATALTDADGIA
+1900 ATVLTDADGIA

-1936 AQVTLTLDG
+1936 EQVTLTLDG

-1966 KKVDTAGNP
+1966 RKVDTAGNP
-1975 LAGISFTLIDAQSGT
+1975 LAGISFTLIDEQSGT

-2023 FNLMDDYPFHVGYNW
+2023 FNLMNDYPFHVGYNW
-2038 KNDQTV
+2038 KNDQTA
-2044 TLVNIPNHYEFE
+2044 TLVNIPNHYEFR

-2105 IRPLDGYART
+2105 TRPLDGYART
-2115 DEAIT
+2115 DEEIT
-2120 FTIDESYI
+2120 FTIDESYV
-2128 PPQKLA
+2128 PPQKLV

-2141 IQTGVDFPIA
+2141 IQTGVDFPVTPTMA
-2151 PSMVV
+2151 A

>member
-11 AWLLTAVLLLTNF
+11 TWLLTAALLLTNF
-24 PISVLSEEIAEN
+24 PISVLSEEVVEN
-36 PIQAE
+36 SIQ
-41 ATEQDEQEI
+41 TEIVEQNEPET

-55 LSDFPTEET
+55 LSDFPTEEPD
-64 GEPTE
+64 EPTE

-76 NEMPE
+76 NETPE

-101 DQDKSETPEPSD
+101 DQDESETPEPSD
-113 SDIEETPSP
+113 SGIEETPSP
-122 EDPEETPDTDSTD
+122 EVPEEMPDTDSTD
-135 EPPVEETPIPE
+135 EPPAEEVPAEETPIPE

-174 AESVIYEDTALT
+174 AESVIYEDAALT
-186 APLFTLKED
+186 APLFTLKEN

-213 ITYADEPLSGY
+213 LTYADEPLSGY
-224 IAKSDISDISFSEE
+224 IAKSDIADISISEE
-238 ARQTLKEQRPCGFIT
+238 TRQTLKEQCPCGFIT

-266 ELTISEEAPEATPAP
+266 ELAISEEAPEATPAP

-287 LQAGDY
+287 LQTGDY
-293 AAVTT
+293 AAATT
-298 ETRVYLSID
+298 ETCVYLSID

-318 WQGVFTRNAVVSVE
+318 WQGVFTRDAVVSVE
-332 SVQKDALGR
+332 SVQQDTLGR
-341 NWCEVR
+341 DWCEIR
-347 YLFGADDADGRLIW
+347 YLYGADDADGKLIW

-481 GYAIKP
+481 GYAVKP

-528 AGQFAIREIVKQ
+528 AGQFAIREVVKQ

-590 SNKSMTMQG
+590 GNKSMTMQG
-599 SSYVGTVT
+599 GSYVGTVT

-619 SVGSLTGNSAGSDGE
+619 SVGSLTGNSGGSDGE

-664 EEAAFLVGIPNADIQ
+664 EEAAFLVGVPDADIQ

-780 SATSRLSFA
+780 GATSRLSFA

-801 TDSRTHEPLAGVVF
+801 TDS
-815 TVTRL
+815 
-820 SAPAGSNGAA
+820 
-830 VGSVVAALTTGAD
+830 
-843 GSAET
+843 
-848 DWLEWGR
+848 
-855 YRISEVQAPEH
+855 
-866 YADKLFSAE
+866 
-875 LDCTENGKTYEIAA
+875 
-889 TNEANPGFIR
+889 
-899 ISKTAAG
+899 
-906 SRVPLA
+906 
-912 GIQFDIYYNDEYGS
+912 
-926 GLAGT
+926 
-931 MTTDENGVAIS
+931 
-942 MPLRKGKYIVRE
+942 
-954 HELPQGF
+954 
-961 SGYPVELTATI
+961 
-972 YSDET
+972 
-977 TRLSAENQMI
+977 
-987 QGKIRIVKTDSLTH
+987 LTH
-1001 EPLAGVQFI
+1001 EPLVGVQFI

-1016 PPSANGAGVGETI
+1016 SPSANGAGVGETI
-1029 LLTTNAQGAAETGW
+1029 LLTTNEQGAAETGW

-1061 DAPFRTEID
+1061 DAPFRTELD

-1078 EIAAANEPTK
+1078 EIAAMNEPTK
-1088 GWLRLTKTDRKNGNP
+1088 GWLHLTKTDRKNGNP

-1192 EYAQTD
+1192 EYAQTA
-1198 APSVRGDGELIGAT
+1198 APSVRGNGELTGAT

-1259 EIVEIAPPVGYLPSG
+1259 KIVEIAPPVGYLPSD

-1287 SREAVITYDALKLNE
+1287 SREAVVTYDALKLNE

-1395 EENLIQP
+1395 EENPIQP

-1416 RLIKTDARTGK
+1416 RLIKTDARTDK
-1427 TVTLAGASFK
+1427 VITLAGASFK
-1437 LKDADSNTVT
+1437 LKDAEGNTVT

-1524 MGQIRLEKKGLQLVG
+1524 MGQISLEKKGLQLVG

-1575 GDGTTWY
+1575 GDGTVWY
-1582 TAGELVDT
+1582 QKDEWVDT

-1615 APEGYALSDEV
+1615 APEGYALSGEV
-1626 YEVDLKSIDGHTP
+1626 YEVELKSIDGHTP
-1639 LVTIAVKAHNEY
+1639 LVTITIKAHNEY

-1658 EKEKEIL
+1658 EKEKETL
-1665 KPYTDEDGYIRQALT
+1665 KPYTDANGYIRQALT

-1697 HYADGMLPADTL
+1697 HYTDGMLPADSL
-1709 IAVGMTDMHGNLT
+1709 IAVGMTDMHGQLT
-1722 FSGNLPHGAYTIR
+1722 FSGNLPHSAYTIR

-1795 VLGAEIEV
+1795 VPGAEIEV
-1803 KNEQG
+1803 RNDQG

-1814 ITDENGEIP
+1814 VTDENGEIP

-1850 SFTVNENGHVS
+1850 SFTVDENGQVS
-1861 GDTVLRNDFTRFT
+1861 GDTVLRDDFTRFT
-1874 LKKVGEHNEPLAG
+1874 LKKVGEHKEPLAG
-1887 VEFSLKDERGAVV
+1887 VAFSLKDARGAVV
-1900 ATALTDADGIA
+1900 ATVLTDADGIA
-1911 MFEKIPYGSYT
+1911 MFEKIPYGRYT
-1922 VVESKPLPGYLPSG
+1922 VVESKSLPGYLPSG

-1966 KKVDTAGNP
+1966 RKVDTAGNQ
-1975 LAGISFTLIDAQSGT
+1975 LVGISFTLIDAQSGT

-1998 EKGEFEITGFTVG
+1998 EKGEFEIAGFTVG

-2023 FNLMDDYPFHVGYNW
+2023 FNLMDDYAFHVGYNW

-2091 RADNLV
+2091 CANNLV

-2105 IRPLDGYART
+2105 TRPLDGYART
-2115 DEAIT
+2115 DEEIT

-2141 IQTGVDFPIA
+2141 IQTGVDFPIT
-2151 PSMVV
+2151 PTMVF

-2167 GLMRLLRKKHR
+2167 GLMRLLKKKHR

>member
-1 MRKPHRKQLL
+1 MRKPHRKQRL
-11 AWLLTAVLLLTNF
+11 AWLLTAALLLANL
-24 PISVLSEEIAEN
+24 PASILSEEIIEN
-36 PIQAE
+36 PIQ
-41 ATEQDEQEI
+41 TEIVEQNESGTV
-50 AEEPN
+50 EEPN

-64 GEPTE
+64 GEPIE
-69 PPVSEEP
+69 PPVSQKT
-76 NEMPE
+76 NETPE
-81 PSEPSGTMEIPAD
+81 SGEQSETVEIPAD

-101 DQDKSETPEPSD
+101 DQDESETPEPSD

-122 EDPEETPDTDSTD
+122 EVPEEMPDTGSTD

-174 AESVIYEDTALT
+174 AESVIYEDADLT

-213 ITYADEPLSGY
+213 LTYADEPLSGY
-224 IAKSDISDISFSEE
+224 IAKSDIADISISEE

-281 EPQAPF
+281 EPQAPL
-287 LQAGDY
+287 LQTGDY

-307 ETMTEDDNGDD
+307 ESMTEDDNGDD
-318 WQGVFTRNAVVSVE
+318 WQGVFTRDAVVSVE
-332 SVQKDALGR
+332 SVQQDALGR
-341 NWCEVR
+341 DWCEVR
-347 YLFGADDADGRLIW
+347 YLYGADDADGKLIW

-481 GYAIKP
+481 GYAVKP

-528 AGQFAIREIVKQ
+528 AGQFAIREVVKQ

-590 SNKSMTMQG
+590 GNKSMTMQG
-599 SSYVGTVT
+599 GSYVGTVT

-619 SVGSLTGNSAGSDGE
+619 SVGSLTGNSGGSDGE

-664 EEAAFLVGIPNADIQ
+664 EEAAFLVGVPDADIQ

-767 VSIQS
+767 VSTQS

-780 SATSRLSFA
+780 GATSKISFA
-789 NAPIQGKIRIVK
+789 NTP
-801 TDSRTHEPLAGVVF
+801 
-815 TVTRL
+815 
-820 SAPAGSNGAA
+820 
-830 VGSVVAALTTGAD
+830 
-843 GSAET
+843 
-848 DWLEWGR
+848 
-855 YRISEVQAPEH
+855 
-866 YADKLFSAE
+866 
-875 LDCTENGKTYEIAA
+875 
-889 TNEANPGFIR
+889 
-899 ISKTAAG
+899 
-906 SRVPLA
+906 
-912 GIQFDIYYNDEYGS
+912 
-926 GLAGT
+926 
-931 MTTDENGVAIS
+931 
-942 MPLRKGKYIVRE
+942 
-954 HELPQGF
+954 
-961 SGYPVELTATI
+961 
-972 YSDET
+972 
-977 TRLSAENQMI
+977 I

-1029 LLTTNAQGAAETGW
+1029 LLTTNEQGAAETGW

-1078 EIAAANEPTK
+1078 EIAAMNEPTK

-1198 APSVRGDGELIGAT
+1198 APSVRGDGELTGAT

-1237 DAIQTSGEDAAATT
+1237 DAIQTSGEDAEAIT

-1259 EIVEIAPPVGYLPSG
+1259 KIVEIAPPVGYLPSG

-1287 SREAVITYDALKLNE
+1287 SREAVVIYDALKLNE

-1327 EEGAEFHVYLRKAGS
+1327 EESAEFHVYLRKAGS

-1381 GFEIKKPILFEITG
+1381 GFEIKKPLLFEITG
-1395 EENLIQP
+1395 EENPIQP

-1416 RLIKTDARTGK
+1416 RLIKTDARTDK
-1427 TVTLAGASFK
+1427 VITLAGASFK
-1437 LKDADSNTVT
+1437 LKDADGNTMT

-1471 PEEVGWGLYSIE
+1471 PEEVGWGLYTIE
-1483 EIQAPEGYLIRTESL
+1483 EIASPEGYLIRTESL

-1575 GDGTTWY
+1575 GDGTVWY
-1582 TAGELVDT
+1582 QKDELVDT
-1590 ITTSGTGADWSKELP
+1590 ITTSGTGADWSKALP

-1615 APEGYALSDEV
+1615 APEGYALSGEIYDAELR
-1626 YEVDLKSIDGHTP
+1626 YADGHTP
-1639 LVTIAVKAHNEY
+1639 LVTITVKAHNEY

-1658 EKEKEIL
+1658 EKEKETL
-1665 KPYTDEDGYIRQALT
+1665 KPYTDANGYIRQALT

-1697 HYADGMLPADTL
+1697 HYTDGMLPADSL
-1709 IAVGMTDMHGNLT
+1709 IAVGMTDMHGQLT
-1722 FSGNLPHGAYTIR
+1722 FSGNLPHSAYTIR

-1748 RFDVRISPENQADDA
+1748 RFDVRIFPENQADDA

-1770 DGTVR
+1770 DETVR

-1795 VLGAEIEV
+1795 VPGAEIEV

-1814 ITDENGEIP
+1814 VTDENGEIP

-1850 SFTVNENGHVS
+1850 SFTVDEDGHVS
-1861 GDTVLRNDFTRFT
+1861 GDTVLRDDFTRFT
-1874 LKKVGEHNEPLAG
+1874 LKKVGEHNEPLMG
-1887 VEFSLKDERGAVV
+1887 VAFSLKDERGAVV
-1900 ATALTDADGIA
+1900 ATVLTDADGIA
-1911 MFEKIPYGSYT
+1911 MFEKIPYGRYT
-1922 VVESKPLPGYLPSG
+1922 VVESKSLPGYLPSG
-1936 AQVTLTLDG
+1936 VQVSLTLDG

-1966 KKVDTAGNP
+1966 KKVDTAGTP

-1998 EKGEFEITGFTVG
+1998 EKGEFEIADFTVG

-2023 FNLMDDYPFHVGYNW
+2023 FNLMNDYTFHVGYNW
-2038 KNDQTV
+2038 KNNQTV

-2105 IRPLDGYART
+2105 TRPLDGYART
-2115 DEAIT
+2115 DEEVT

-2141 IQTGVDFPIA
+2141 IQTGVDFPIT
-2151 PSMVV
+2151 PTMIV

-2167 GLMRLLRKKHR
+2167 GLMRLLKKKHR

>member
-1 MRKPHRKQLL
+1 MRKPHRKQRL

-41 ATEQDEQEI
+41 ATEQDEQGI

-76 NEMPE
+76 NETPE

-122 EDPEETPDTDSTD
+122 EVPEETPDTDSTD
-135 EPPVEETPIPE
+135 EPPAEETPIPE

-174 AESVIYEDTALT
+174 AESVIYEDAALT

-205 ETAFKVWW
+205 ETAFKAWW
-213 ITYADEPLSGY
+213 LTYADEPLSGY
-224 IAKSDISDISFSEE
+224 IAKSDMADISFSEE

-266 ELTISEEAPEATPAP
+266 ELTISEEAPEATPVP

-287 LQAGDY
+287 LQTGDY
-293 AAVTT
+293 AAATT

-318 WQGVFTRNAVVSVE
+318 WQGVFTHDAVVYVE
-332 SVQKDALGR
+332 SVQQDASGR
-341 NWCEVR
+341 DWCEIR
-347 YLFGADDADGRLIW
+347 YLFGADDADGKLIW

-398 SADFNLRNH
+398 SANFNLRDY

-481 GYAIKP
+481 GYAVKP

-500 AIGWVLRHTYPYM
+500 AIGWVIRHTYPYM
-513 IVDTGYEDSDVWSRV
+513 IVDTGYGDSDVWSRV
-528 AGQFAIREIVKQ
+528 AGQFAIREVVKQ

-590 SNKSMTMQG
+590 GNKSMTMQG
-599 SSYVGTVT
+599 GSYVGTVT

-619 SVGSLTGNSAGSDGE
+619 SVGSLTGNSGGWDGE

-664 EEAAFLVGIPNADIQ
+664 EEAAFLVSIPDADIQ

-767 VSIQS
+767 VSVQG
-772 SQTVTVTA
+772 SQTVTVA
-780 SATSRLSFA
+780 AGATSRISFA
-789 NAPIQGKIRIVK
+789 NAPIQGKIRI
-801 TDSRTHEPLAGVVF
+801 
-815 TVTRL
+815 
-820 SAPAGSNGAA
+820 
-830 VGSVVAALTTGAD
+830 
-843 GSAET
+843 
-848 DWLEWGR
+848 
-855 YRISEVQAPEH
+855 I
-866 YADKLFSAE
+866 
-875 LDCTENGKTYEIAA
+875 
-889 TNEANPGFIR
+889 
-899 ISKTAAG
+899 
-906 SRVPLA
+906 
-912 GIQFDIYYNDEYGS
+912 
-926 GLAGT
+926 
-931 MTTDENGVAIS
+931 
-942 MPLRKGKYIVRE
+942 
-954 HELPQGF
+954 
-961 SGYPVELTATI
+961 
-972 YSDET
+972 
-977 TRLSAENQMI
+977 
-987 QGKIRIVKTDSLTH
+987 KTDSLTH

-1029 LLTTNAQGAAETGW
+1029 LLTTNEQGAAETGW

-1061 DAPFRTEID
+1061 DAPFQTEID
-1070 CFEGGKTY
+1070 CFEGDKTY
-1078 EIAAANEPTK
+1078 EIAATNEPTK

-1117 GNALVGSMTT
+1117 GNTLVGSMTT

-1198 APSVRGDGELIGAT
+1198 APSVRGDGELTGAT

-1259 EIVEIAPPVGYLPSG
+1259 EIVEIAPPVGYLPSD

-1287 SREAVITYDALKLNE
+1287 SREAVVTYDALKLNE
-1302 IKLGAQAIVKVL
+1302 IKLGTQAIVKVL

-1373 LEQTVGKD
+1373 LEQTVGKN
-1381 GFEIKKPILFEITG
+1381 GFEIKKPLLFEITG
-1395 EENLIQP
+1395 EENPIQP

-1427 TVTLAGASFK
+1427 VITLAGASFK
-1437 LKDADSNTVT
+1437 LKDAEGNTVT
-1447 QTVYYPKKQT
+1447 QTIYYPKKQT

-1471 PEEVGWGLYSIE
+1471 PEEVGWGLYTIE
-1483 EIQAPEGYLIRTESL
+1483 EIASPEGYLIWTESL

-1549 YQSPVFEERCL
+1549 YQSPVFEECCL

-1575 GDGTTWY
+1575 GDGTIWY
-1582 TAGELVDT
+1582 QKDEWVDT

-1615 APEGYALSDEV
+1615 APEGYALSDEI
-1626 YEVDLKSIDGHTP
+1626 YDAELRYADGHTP
-1639 LVTIAVKAHNEY
+1639 LVTVTVKAHNEY
-1651 LSAEIHL
+1651 LSAEIQL

-1665 KPYTDEDGYIRQALT
+1665 KPYTDADGYIRQELT

-1697 HYADGMLPADTL
+1697 HYTDGMLPADTL
-1709 IAVGMTDMHGNLT
+1709 IAVGMTDMHGKLT

-1795 VLGAEIEV
+1795 VPGAEIEV

-1814 ITDENGEIP
+1814 VTDENGVIP

-1843 ALNETTC
+1843 TLNETTC

-1874 LKKVGEHNEPLAG
+1874 LKKVSEHNEPLAG
-1887 VEFSLKDERGAVV
+1887 VAFSLKDERGAVV
-1900 ATALTDADGIA
+1900 ATVLTDADGIA

-1975 LAGISFTLIDAQSGT
+1975 LAGVAFSLIDAQSGT
-1990 VAAHAVSD
+1990 VSAHAVSD

-2023 FNLMDDYPFHVGYNW
+2023 FNLMNDYPFHVGYNW

-2061 RKPLSGVRFGL
+2061 RKPLSGVRFSL

-2085 DENGIV
+2085 NENGVV

-2097 PGSYLIRE
+2097 PGNYLVRE
-2105 IRPLDGYART
+2105 TRPLDGYART
-2115 DEAIT
+2115 DEEIT

>member
-11 AWLLTAVLLLTNF
+11 AWLLTAALLLTNF

-41 ATEQDEQEI
+41 ATEQDEQGI

-64 GEPTE
+64 GEPIE
-69 PPVSEEP
+69 PPVSQKT
-76 NEMPE
+76 NETPE
-81 PSEPSGTMEIPAD
+81 SGEQSETVEIPAD

-101 DQDKSETPEPSD
+101 DQDESETPEPSD

-122 EDPEETPDTDSTD
+122 EVPEEMPDTDSTD
-135 EPPVEETPIPE
+135 EPPAEEVPAEETPIPE

-174 AESVIYEDTALT
+174 AESVIYEDADLT

-213 ITYADEPLSGY
+213 LTYADEPLSGY
-224 IAKSDISDISFSEE
+224 IAKSDIADISFSEE

-287 LQAGDY
+287 LQTGDY
-293 AAVTT
+293 AAATT
-298 ETRVYLSID
+298 ETCVYLSID
-307 ETMTEDDNGDD
+307 ETMTENDNGDD
-318 WQGVFTRNAVVSVE
+318 WQGVFTHDAVVAVE
-332 SVQKDALGR
+332 SVQQDALGR
-341 NWCEVR
+341 DWCEIR
-347 YLFGADDADGRLIW
+347 YLYGADDADGKLIW

-398 SADFNLRNH
+398 SADFNLRDY

-528 AGQFAIREIVKQ
+528 AGQFAIREVVKQ

-590 SNKSMTMQG
+590 GNKSMTMQG
-599 SSYVGTVT
+599 GSYVGTVT

-619 SVGSLTGNSAGSDGE
+619 SVGSLTGNSGGSDGE
-634 YYYLRSG
+634 YYYLHSG
-641 DTISV
+641 DTISI

-652 FAITA
+652 FSITA

-664 EEAAFLVGIPNADIQ
+664 EEAAFLIGIPDADIQ

-706 VVTKTSASSGAALSG
+706 VVTKTRASSGAALSG

-767 VSIQS
+767 VSVQS

-780 SATSRLSFA
+780 GATSRLSFA
-789 NAPIQGKIRIVK
+789 NAPIQGR
-801 TDSRTHEPLAGVVF
+801 
-815 TVTRL
+815 
-820 SAPAGSNGAA
+820 
-830 VGSVVAALTTGAD
+830 
-843 GSAET
+843 
-848 DWLEWGR
+848 
-855 YRISEVQAPEH
+855 
-866 YADKLFSAE
+866 
-875 LDCTENGKTYEIAA
+875 
-889 TNEANPGFIR
+889 
-899 ISKTAAG
+899 
-906 SRVPLA
+906 
-912 GIQFDIYYNDEYGS
+912 
-926 GLAGT
+926 
-931 MTTDENGVAIS
+931 
-942 MPLRKGKYIVRE
+942 
-954 HELPQGF
+954 
-961 SGYPVELTATI
+961 
-972 YSDET
+972 
-977 TRLSAENQMI
+977 
-987 QGKIRIVKTDSLTH
+987 IRIVKTDSLTH

-1029 LLTTNAQGAAETGW
+1029 LLTTNEQGAAETGW

-1078 EIAAANEPTK
+1078 EIAAMNEPTK

-1117 GNALVGSMTT
+1117 GNTLVGSMTT

-1198 APSVRGDGELIGAT
+1198 APSVRGDGELTGAT

-1237 DAIQTSGEDAAATT
+1237 DSIQTSGEDAAATT

-1259 EIVEIAPPVGYLPSG
+1259 EIVEIAPPVGYQPSD

-1287 SREAVITYDALKLNE
+1287 SREAVVIYDALKLNE

-1395 EENLIQP
+1395 EENPIQP

-1427 TVTLAGASFK
+1427 VIMLAGASFK
-1437 LKDADSNTVT
+1437 LKDAEGNTVT

-1471 PEEVGWGLYSIE
+1471 PEEVGWGLYTIE
-1483 EIQAPEGYLIRTESL
+1483 EIASPEGYLIRTESL

-1560 ADAVFEVRAAEEIVG
+1560 ADAVFEVCAAEEIVG
-1575 GDGTTWY
+1575 GDGTIWY
-1582 TAGELVDT
+1582 QKDELVDT
-1590 ITTSGTGADWSKELP
+1590 ITTSGTGTDWSKKLP

-1615 APEGYALSDEV
+1615 APEGYVLSDEI
-1626 YEVDLKSIDGHTP
+1626 YDAELRYADGHTP
-1639 LVTIAVKAHNEY
+1639 LVTVTAKAHNEY

-1665 KPYTDEDGYIRQALT
+1665 KPYTDANGYIRQELT

-1697 HYADGMLPADTL
+1697 HYTDGMLPADTL

-1795 VLGAEIEV
+1795 VPGAEIEV
-1803 KNEQG
+1803 RNEQG

-1814 ITDENGEIP
+1814 VTDENGEIP

-1850 SFTVNENGHVS
+1850 SFTVDENGQVS
-1861 GDTVLRNDFTRFT
+1861 GDTVLRDDFTRFT

-1887 VEFSLKDERGAVV
+1887 VAFSLKDERGAVV

-1990 VAAHAVSD
+1990 VIAHAVSD

-2023 FNLMDDYPFHVGYNW
+2023 FNLMNDYPFHVGYNW

-2105 IRPLDGYART
+2105 TRPLDGYART
-2115 DEAIT
+2115 DEEVT

-2141 IQTGVDFPIA
+2141 IQTGVDFPIT
-2151 PSMVV
+2151 PTMIV

-2167 GLMRLLRKKHR
+2167 GLMRLLKKKHR

>member
-41 ATEQDEQEI
+41 ATEQDEQGI

-76 NEMPE
+76 NETPE

-122 EDPEETPDTDSTD
+122 EVPEEMPDTGSTD
-135 EPPVEETPIPE
+135 EPPAEEVPAEETPIPE

-174 AESVIYEDTALT
+174 AESVIYEDADLT

-213 ITYADEPLSGY
+213 LTYADEPLSGY
-224 IAKSDISDISFSEE
+224 IAKSDIADISFSEE

-281 EPQAPF
+281 EPQAPL
-287 LQAGDY
+287 LQTGDY

-298 ETRVYLSID
+298 ETRVYLFID
-307 ETMTEDDNGDD
+307 ESMTEDDNGDD
-318 WQGVFTRNAVVSVE
+318 WQGVFTRDAVVSVE
-332 SVQKDALGR
+332 SVQQDALGR
-341 NWCEVR
+341 DWCEVR
-347 YLFGADDADGRLIW
+347 YLYGADDADGKLIW

-391 EPIALYA
+391 EPIVLYA

-481 GYAIKP
+481 GYAVKP

-528 AGQFAIREIVKQ
+528 AGQFAIREVVKQ

-634 YYYLRSG
+634 YYYLHSG
-641 DTISV
+641 DTISI

-652 FAITA
+652 FSITA

-664 EEAAFLVGIPNADIQ
+664 EEAAFLVGVPDADIQ

-706 VVTKTSASSGAALSG
+706 VVAKTSASSGASLPG
-721 AVFELLNSAG
+721 AIFELLNSAG
-731 AVLQSQTTGA
+731 AVLQSQTTGT

-767 VSIQS
+767 VSVQG
-772 SQTVTVTA
+772 SQTVTVA
-780 SATSRLSFA
+780 AGATSRISFA
-789 NAPIQGKIRIVK
+789 NAPIQGRIRI
-801 TDSRTHEPLAGVVF
+801 
-815 TVTRL
+815 
-820 SAPAGSNGAA
+820 
-830 VGSVVAALTTGAD
+830 
-843 GSAET
+843 
-848 DWLEWGR
+848 
-855 YRISEVQAPEH
+855 I
-866 YADKLFSAE
+866 
-875 LDCTENGKTYEIAA
+875 
-889 TNEANPGFIR
+889 
-899 ISKTAAG
+899 
-906 SRVPLA
+906 
-912 GIQFDIYYNDEYGS
+912 
-926 GLAGT
+926 
-931 MTTDENGVAIS
+931 
-942 MPLRKGKYIVRE
+942 
-954 HELPQGF
+954 
-961 SGYPVELTATI
+961 
-972 YSDET
+972 
-977 TRLSAENQMI
+977 
-987 QGKIRIVKTDSLTH
+987 KTDSLTH

-1029 LLTTNAQGAAETGW
+1029 LLTTNEQGAAETGW

-1050 IEETAVPAHYV
+1050 IEETAVPTHYV

-1078 EIAAANEPTK
+1078 EIAAMNEPTK
-1088 GWLRLTKTDRKNGNP
+1088 GWLHLTKTDRKNGNP

-1182 RIRIKKRDKD
+1182 RIRIQKRDKD

-1198 APSVRGDGELIGAT
+1198 APSVRGDGELTGAT

-1259 EIVEIAPPVGYLPSG
+1259 EIVEIAPPVGYQPSD
-1274 EHVLVDTASAAAQ
+1274 ERMLVDTASAAAQ
-1287 SREAVITYDALKLNE
+1287 SREAVVTYDALKLNE

-1327 EEGAEFHVYLRKAGS
+1327 EESAEFHVYLRKAGS

-1381 GFEIKKPILFEITG
+1381 GFEIKKPLLFEITG
-1395 EENLIQP
+1395 EENPIQP

-1427 TVTLAGASFK
+1427 VITLAGASFK
-1437 LKDADSNTVT
+1437 LKDADGNTVT
-1447 QTVYYPKKQT
+1447 QTIYYPKKQT

-1471 PEEVGWGLYSIE
+1471 PEEVGWGLYTIE
-1483 EIQAPEGYLIRTESL
+1483 EIASPKGYLIRTESL

-1524 MGQIRLEKKGLQLVG
+1524 MGQIRLEKKGLRLVG

-1575 GDGTTWY
+1575 GDGTVWY
-1582 TAGELVDT
+1582 QKDELVDT
-1590 ITTSGTGADWSKELP
+1590 ITTSGTGTDWSKELP

-1626 YEVDLKSIDGHTP
+1626 YEVELKSIDGHTP
-1639 LVTIAVKAHNEY
+1639 LVTVTVKAHNEY

-1665 KPYTDEDGYIRQALT
+1665 KPYTDENGYIRQALT

-1709 IAVGMTDMHGNLT
+1709 ITVGMTDMHGNLT

-1770 DGTVR
+1770 GGTVR

-1780 TKVTLTKTDITGAET
+1780 TKVTLTETDITGAET
-1795 VLGAEIEV
+1795 VPGAEIEV

-1814 ITDENGEIP
+1814 VTDENGEIP

-1850 SFTVNENGHVS
+1850 SFTVDENGQVS
-1861 GDTVLRNDFTRFT
+1861 GDTVLRDDFTRFT
-1874 LKKVGEHNEPLAG
+1874 LKKVGEHNEPLMG
-1887 VEFSLKDERGAVV
+1887 VAFSLKDERGAVV
-1900 ATALTDADGIA
+1900 ATALTDADGTA

-1951 EPIAVIP
+1951 EPIAIIP

-2023 FNLMDDYPFHVGYNW
+2023 FNLMNDYPFHVGYNW

-2044 TLVNIPNHYEFE
+2044 TLVNIPNHYEFK

-2072 YDDKGTFIRELVS
+2072 YDDKGTFIRELIS

-2105 IRPLDGYART
+2105 TRPLDGYART

-2120 FTIDESYI
+2120 FTIDESYV
-2128 PPQKLA
+2128 PPQKLV

-2141 IQTGVDFPIA
+2141 IQTGVDLPIA

-2167 GLMRLLRKKHR
+2167 GLMRLLKKKHR

>member
-41 ATEQDEQEI
+41 ATEQDEQGI

-55 LSDFPTEET
+55 LSDFPTEEPD
-64 GEPTE
+64 EPIE
-69 PPVSEEP
+69 PPVSQKT
-76 NEMPE
+76 NETPE

-122 EDPEETPDTDSTD
+122 EVPEETPDTDSTD

-174 AESVIYEDTALT
+174 AESVIYEDAALT

-213 ITYADEPLSGY
+213 LTYADEPLSGY
-224 IAKSDISDISFSEE
+224 IAKSDIADISISEE
-238 ARQTLKEQRPCGFIT
+238 TRQTLKEQRPCGFIT

-287 LQAGDY
+287 LQTGDY
-293 AAVTT
+293 AAATT

-318 WQGVFTRNAVVSVE
+318 WQGVFTRDAVVYVE
-332 SVQKDALGR
+332 SVQKDAFGR
-341 NWCEVR
+341 DWCEVR
-347 YLFGADDADGRLIW
+347 YLFGADDADGKLIW

-500 AIGWVLRHTYPYM
+500 AIGWVIRHTYPYM

-528 AGQFAIREIVKQ
+528 AGQFAIREVVKQ

-590 SNKSMTMQG
+590 GNKSMTMQG
-599 SSYVGTVT
+599 GSYVGTVT

-619 SVGSLTGNSAGSDGE
+619 SVGSLTGNSGGSDGE

-664 EEAAFLVGIPNADIQ
+664 EEAAFLVGIPDADIQ
-679 KVVIPQYGLPAKF
+679 KVVIPQHGLPAKF

-706 VVTKTSASSGAALSG
+706 VITKTSASSGAALSG

-780 SATSRLSFA
+780 GATSRLSFA
-789 NAPIQGKIRIVK
+789 NAP
-801 TDSRTHEPLAGVVF
+801 
-815 TVTRL
+815 
-820 SAPAGSNGAA
+820 
-830 VGSVVAALTTGAD
+830 
-843 GSAET
+843 
-848 DWLEWGR
+848 
-855 YRISEVQAPEH
+855 
-866 YADKLFSAE
+866 
-875 LDCTENGKTYEIAA
+875 
-889 TNEANPGFIR
+889 
-899 ISKTAAG
+899 
-906 SRVPLA
+906 
-912 GIQFDIYYNDEYGS
+912 
-926 GLAGT
+926 
-931 MTTDENGVAIS
+931 
-942 MPLRKGKYIVRE
+942 
-954 HELPQGF
+954 
-961 SGYPVELTATI
+961 
-972 YSDET
+972 
-977 TRLSAENQMI
+977 I

-1029 LLTTNAQGAAETGW
+1029 LLTTNEQGAVETGW

-1146 EHGETAGYVFEE
+1146 EHGETAGYVFEG

-1198 APSVRGDGELIGAT
+1198 APSVRGDGELTGAT

-1223 RQGNVIWLRGATVI
+1223 RQRNVIWLRGATVI

-1259 EIVEIAPPVGYLPSG
+1259 EIVEIAPPVGYQPSD
-1274 EHVLVDTASAAAQ
+1274 ERMLVDTASAAAQ
-1287 SREAVITYDALKLNE
+1287 SREAVVTYDALKLNE

-1381 GFEIKKPILFEITG
+1381 GFEIKKPLLFEITG
-1395 EENLIQP
+1395 EENPIQP

-1447 QTVYYPKKQT
+1447 QTIYYPKKQT

-1471 PEEVGWGLYSIE
+1471 PEEVGWGLYTIE
-1483 EIQAPEGYLIRTESL
+1483 EIASPKGYLIRTESL

-1560 ADAVFEVRAAEEIVG
+1560 AGAVFEVRAAEEIVC
-1575 GDGTTWY
+1575 GDGTVWY
-1582 TAGELVDT
+1582 QKDELVDT
-1590 ITTSGTGADWSKELP
+1590 ITTSGTGTDWSKELP

-1626 YEVDLKSIDGHTP
+1626 YEVELKSIDGHTP
-1639 LVTIAVKAHNEY
+1639 LVTVTAKAHNEY

-1665 KPYTDEDGYIRQALT
+1665 KPYTDENGYIRQGLT

-1709 IAVGMTDMHGNLT
+1709 IAVGMTDMHGKLT

-1748 RFDVRISPENQADDA
+1748 RFDVRISTENQADDA

-1795 VLGAEIEV
+1795 VPGAEIEV

-1814 ITDENGEIP
+1814 VTDENGEIP
-1823 DIPVTPGRY
+1823 DIPVTPGCY

-1850 SFTVNENGHVS
+1850 SFTVDEDGHVS
-1861 GDTVLRNDFTRFT
+1861 GDTVLRDDFTRFT

-1887 VEFSLKDERGAVV
+1887 VAFS
-1900 ATALTDADGIA
+1900 
-1911 MFEKIPYGSYT
+1911 
-1922 VVESKPLPGYLPSG
+1922 
-1936 AQVTLTLDG
+1936 
-1945 TFVNPT
+1945 
-1951 EPIAVIP
+1951 
-1958 NERMKLTF
+1958 
-1966 KKVDTAGNP
+1966 
-1975 LAGISFTLIDAQSGT
+1975 LIDAQNGT
-1990 VAAHAVSD
+1990 VSAHAVSD

-2023 FNLMDDYPFHVGYNW
+2023 FNLMNDYPFHVGYNR

-2072 YDDKGTFIRELVS
+2072 YDDKGMFIRELVS

-2091 RADNLV
+2091 CADNLV

-2105 IRPLDGYART
+2105 TRPLDGYAGT
-2115 DEAIT
+2115 DEEIT

-2128 PPQKLA
+2128 PPQKLV

-2141 IQTGVDFPIA
+2141 IQTGVDFPIT
-2151 PSMVV
+2151 PTMVF

-2167 GLMRLLRKKHR
+2167 GLMRLLKKKHR

>member
-1 MRKPHRKQLL
+1 M
-11 AWLLTAVLLLTNF
+11 
-24 PISVLSEEIAEN
+24 
-36 PIQAE
+36 
-41 ATEQDEQEI
+41 
-50 AEEPN
+50 
-55 LSDFPTEET
+55 
-64 GEPTE
+64 
-69 PPVSEEP
+69 
-76 NEMPE
+76 
-81 PSEPSGTMEIPAD
+81 
-94 ENTPDIP
+94 
-101 DQDKSETPEPSD
+101 
-113 SDIEETPSP
+113 
-122 EDPEETPDTDSTD
+122 
-135 EPPVEETPIPE
+135 
-146 ESPLPDDEEAFSVSE
+146 
-161 AILEYGYAYAAAY
+161 
-174 AESVIYEDTALT
+174 
-186 APLFTLKED
+186 
-195 GGVLLITEET
+195 LITEET

-213 ITYADEPLSGY
+213 LTYADEPLSGY
-224 IAKSDISDISFSEE
+224 IAKSDIADISFSEE

-281 EPQAPF
+281 EPQAPL
-287 LQAGDY
+287 LQTGDY

-318 WQGVFTRNAVVSVE
+318 WQGVFTRDAVVSVE
-332 SVQKDALGR
+332 SVQQDASGR

-347 YLFGADDADGRLIW
+347 YLYGADDADGKLIW
-361 TDTDTLFVPMDDLSP
+361 TDTDTLFVPMDNLLP

-481 GYAIKP
+481 GYAVKP

-528 AGQFAIREIVKQ
+528 AGQFAIREVVKQ

-590 SNKSMTMQG
+590 SNKFMTMQG

-619 SVGSLTGNSAGSDGE
+619 SVGSLTGNSGGSDGE

-664 EEAAFLVGIPNADIQ
+664 EEAAFLVGIPDADIQ

-706 VVTKTSASSGAALSG
+706 VVAKTSASSGASLSG
-721 AVFELLNSAG
+721 AVFELLNGVG
-731 AVLQSQTTGA
+731 AVLQSQTTSS

-767 VSIQS
+767 VSMQS

-780 SATSRLSFA
+780 GATSRLSFA
-789 NAPIQGKIRIVK
+789 NAP
-801 TDSRTHEPLAGVVF
+801 
-815 TVTRL
+815 
-820 SAPAGSNGAA
+820 
-830 VGSVVAALTTGAD
+830 
-843 GSAET
+843 
-848 DWLEWGR
+848 
-855 YRISEVQAPEH
+855 
-866 YADKLFSAE
+866 
-875 LDCTENGKTYEIAA
+875 
-889 TNEANPGFIR
+889 
-899 ISKTAAG
+899 
-906 SRVPLA
+906 
-912 GIQFDIYYNDEYGS
+912 
-926 GLAGT
+926 
-931 MTTDENGVAIS
+931 
-942 MPLRKGKYIVRE
+942 
-954 HELPQGF
+954 
-961 SGYPVELTATI
+961 
-972 YSDET
+972 
-977 TRLSAENQMI
+977 I

-1078 EIAAANEPTK
+1078 EIAAMNEPTK

-1117 GNALVGSMTT
+1117 GNALVGSMMT

-1198 APSVRGDGELIGAT
+1198 APSVRGDGELTGAT

-1223 RQGNVIWLRGATVI
+1223 RQGNAIWLRGATVI

-1287 SREAVITYDALKLNE
+1287 SREAVVTYDALKLNE

-1342 YENARE
+1342 YENACE

-1395 EENLIQP
+1395 EENPIQP

-1416 RLIKTDARTGK
+1416 RLIKMDARTGK
-1427 TVTLAGASFK
+1427 VITLAGASFK
-1437 LKDADSNTVT
+1437 LKDAEGNTVT
-1447 QTVYYPKKQT
+1447 QTIYYPKKQT

-1471 PEEVGWGLYSIE
+1471 PEEVGWGLYTIE
-1483 EIQAPEGYLIRTESL
+1483 EITSPEGYLIRTESL
-1498 PVFVGKTGDTADQV
+1498 PVFVGKTSDTADQV

-1539 FETQTEMGFE
+1539 FESKTEMGFE

-1575 GDGTTWY
+1575 GDGTIWY
-1582 TAGELVDT
+1582 QKDEWVDT
-1590 ITTSGTGADWSKELP
+1590 ITTSGTGTDWSKELP

-1626 YEVDLKSIDGHTP
+1626 YEVELKSIDGHTP
-1639 LVTIAVKAHNEY
+1639 LVTVTVKAHNEY
-1651 LSAEIHL
+1651 LSAEIQL

-1665 KPYTDEDGYIRQALT
+1665 KPYTDADGYIRQGLT
-1680 TTYGLGF
+1680 ATYGLGF

-1697 HYADGMLPADTL
+1697 HYADSMLPADTL

-1770 DGTVR
+1770 DETVR

-1795 VLGAEIEV
+1795 VPGAEIEV

-1814 ITDENGEIP
+1814 VTDENGEIP

-1850 SFTVNENGHVS
+1850 SFTVDENGQVS
-1861 GDTVLRNDFTRFT
+1861 GDTVLRDDFTRFT
-1874 LKKVGEHNEPLAG
+1874 LKKVGEHNEPLMG
-1887 VEFSLKDERGAVV
+1887 VAFSLKDERGAVV
-1900 ATALTDADGIA
+1900 ATVLTDADGIA

-1945 TFVNPT
+1945 TFVNPA

-1975 LAGISFTLIDAQSGT
+1975 LADISFTLIDAQSGT

-2023 FNLMDDYPFHVGYNW
+2023 FNLMNDYPFHVGYNW

-2044 TLVNIPNHYEFE
+2044 TLVNIPDHYEFE

-2061 RKPLSGVRFGL
+2061 RKPISGVRFGL

-2105 IRPLDGYART
+2105 TRPLDGYART

-2128 PPQKLA
+2128 PPQKLV
-2134 RITNTPV
+2134 RIINTPV

>member
-11 AWLLTAVLLLTNF
+11 AWLLTAALLLTNF
-24 PISVLSEEIAEN
+24 PISVLSEEVVEN
-36 PIQAE
+36 SIQ
-41 ATEQDEQEI
+41 TEIVEQNEPET

-55 LSDFPTEET
+55 LSDFPTEEPD
-64 GEPTE
+64 EPTE

-76 NEMPE
+76 NETPE

-101 DQDKSETPEPSD
+101 DQDESETPEPSD

-122 EDPEETPDTDSTD
+122 EVPEEMPDTGSTD
-135 EPPVEETPIPE
+135 EPPAEEVPAEETPIPE

-481 GYAIKP
+481 GYAVKP

-528 AGQFAIREIVKQ
+528 AGQFAIREVVKQ

-590 SNKSMTMQG
+590 SNKFMTMQG

-619 SVGSLTGNSAGSDGE
+619 SVGSLTGNSGGSDGE

-664 EEAAFLVGIPNADIQ
+664 EEAAFLVGVPDADIQ

-731 AVLQSQTTGA
+731 AVLQSQTTSA

-780 SATSRLSFA
+780 GATSRLSFA
-789 NAPIQGKIRIVK
+789 NAP
-801 TDSRTHEPLAGVVF
+801 
-815 TVTRL
+815 
-820 SAPAGSNGAA
+820 
-830 VGSVVAALTTGAD
+830 
-843 GSAET
+843 
-848 DWLEWGR
+848 
-855 YRISEVQAPEH
+855 
-866 YADKLFSAE
+866 
-875 LDCTENGKTYEIAA
+875 
-889 TNEANPGFIR
+889 
-899 ISKTAAG
+899 
-906 SRVPLA
+906 
-912 GIQFDIYYNDEYGS
+912 
-926 GLAGT
+926 
-931 MTTDENGVAIS
+931 
-942 MPLRKGKYIVRE
+942 
-954 HELPQGF
+954 
-961 SGYPVELTATI
+961 
-972 YSDET
+972 
-977 TRLSAENQMI
+977 I

-1029 LLTTNAQGAAETGW
+1029 LLTTNEQGAAETGW

-1117 GNALVGSMTT
+1117 GNTLVGSMTT

-1198 APSVRGDGELIGAT
+1198 APSVRGDGELTGAT

-1259 EIVEIAPPVGYLPSG
+1259 EIVEIAPPVGYQPSD
-1274 EHVLVDTASAAAQ
+1274 ERMLVDTASAAAQ
-1287 SREAVITYDALKLNE
+1287 SREAVVTYDALKLNE

-1314 GDNKTDNQ
+1314 GDNKIDNQ

-1327 EEGAEFHVYLRKAGS
+1327 EEGAEFHIYLRKAGS

-1395 EENLIQP
+1395 EENPIQP

-1416 RLIKTDARTGK
+1416 RLIKTDARTSK

-1437 LKDADSNTVT
+1437 LKDADGNTVT
-1447 QTVYYPKKQT
+1447 QTIYYPKKQT

-1471 PEEVGWGLYSIE
+1471 PKEVGWGLYTIE
-1483 EIQAPEGYLIRTESL
+1483 EIASPEGYLIRTESL

-1549 YQSPVFEERCL
+1549 YQSPIFEERCL

-1575 GDGTTWY
+1575 GDGTVWY
-1582 TAGELVDT
+1582 QKDELVDT
-1590 ITTSGTGADWSKELP
+1590 ITTSGTGTDWSKELP

-1626 YEVDLKSIDGHTP
+1626 YEVELKSIDGHTP
-1639 LVTIAVKAHNEY
+1639 LVTVTVKAHNEY
-1651 LSAEIHL
+1651 LSTEIQL
-1658 EKEKEIL
+1658 EKEKEVL
-1665 KPYTDEDGYIRQALT
+1665 KPYTDTDGYIRQALT

-1709 IAVGMTDMHGNLT
+1709 IAVGMTDMHGKLT

-1763 PVIRVSL
+1763 PVIRVAL

-1795 VLGAEIEV
+1795 VPGAEIEV
-1803 KNEQG
+1803 RNDQG

-1814 ITDENGEIP
+1814 VTDENGEIP

-1850 SFTVNENGHVS
+1850 SFTVNENGQVS
-1861 GDTVLRNDFTRFT
+1861 GDIVLRDDFTRFT
-1874 LKKVGEHNEPLAG
+1874 LKKVGEHNEQLTG
-1887 VEFSLKDERGAVV
+1887 VAFSLKDERSAVV
-1900 ATALTDADGIA
+1900 ATVLTDADGID

-1966 KKVDTAGNP
+1966 RKVDTAGNP
-1975 LAGISFTLIDAQSGT
+1975 LTCISFTLIDEQSGT

-2023 FNLMDDYPFHVGYNW
+2023 FNLMNDYSFHVGYNW

-2044 TLVNIPNHYEFE
+2044 TLVNIPDHYEFE

-2105 IRPLDGYART
+2105 TRPLDGYART

-2141 IQTGVDFPIA
+2141 IQTGVDFPIT
-2151 PSMVV
+2151 PTMIV

-2167 GLMRLLRKKHR
+2167 GLMRLLKKKHR